1 MAASM
6 TQSAVPDSADSTAS
20 VARLSQVSFS
30 YDGGRTWALDHLS
43 MEVHAGEHLCI
54 LGANGSGKSTL
65 GSILSGAM
73 APDHGKVE
81 LMGRSVCSDT
91 PDQGRQID
99 TEAYRQAR
107 RSIGMVFQN
116 PEDQIV
122 TTVVQDDVAFGPE
135 NLSLPRQKMLSCVP
149 AALKQVDLQTRMN
162 DDPTRMSGG
171 QQQRLALAGSLAMN
185 PGMMVLDEPGAMLD
199 AAGRQEIQSIL
210 RRLTTQGT
218 AVVHITHLLEQARQ
232 ADRVLV
238 LGHGR
243 IVASGSP
250 DQILTRR
257 DLPALID
264 EAAMA
269 GHGEPDR
276 SPLAQNRASGADTKT
291 FLDNHTIP
299 MVKLSDVSYRFPDAD
314 SEALSQVNMELAAG
328 QTLAII
334 GRNGSGKSTLARLIC
349 ALATPDSGSIQV
361 AGLPLAGPDRPKA
374 KHQRRRNLRLL
385 RQKVGYVMQY
395 PEHQLFADTVAQDI
409 AYGPRNLGYEAE
421 QVQRRVDDAMKLLG
435 IADLADR
442 SPFDLSGGQRRLV
455 AIAGVVACSPQLLV
469 LDEATASL
477 DPQACAR
484 IMTLLRVLHQR
495 GVTIVMSTHA
505 DREALDQADQTLLL
519 EQGKT
524 LAYGPT
530 AEVLQ
535 RYHQLLATDASE
547 KEAAGKESSRK
558 EPGSTQSDR
567 KPPSL
572 LARLDPRAK
581 LVTFLLAMFTAF
593 AISTPTQLVLALV
606 VTVGLFAAARAPLR
620 SIMNSVKGFL
630 VLMLLLALFNLLV
643 TQTGRRLAA
652 WGPFVLTTGGIWV
665 AVLYASR
672 FMLII
677 FLGALLVETT
687 TPTQMTDAC
696 EALLHP
702 LSKLGIHT
710 NEIALV
716 LSLALR
722 FIPTLGREV
731 HAIVEAQAARG
742 GSIESGSLSQRLH
755 AAIAIAVPVFAGALR
770 HADNLS
776 KALDARCYEGSR
788 QQRTHYRLMRLE
800 KIDIL
805 FIALMAIYL
814 LALLLHPLL

>member
-1 MAASM
+1 M
-6 TQSAVPDSADSTAS
+6 TQSAVSDSADSKAT
-20 VARLSQVSFS
+20 VARLAQVSFS
-30 YDGGRTWALDHLS
+30 YDGGQTWALDHLS

-65 GSILSGAM
+65 GSILSGAT
-73 APDHGKVE
+73 APDHGQVE
-81 LMGRSVCSDT
+81 LMGRAVCCDT
-91 PDQGRQID
+91 PDQGRRID
-99 TEAYRQAR
+99 AEAYREAR

-135 NLSLPRQKMLSCVP
+135 NLGLDRQKMLSCVP
-149 AALKQVDLQTRMN
+149 AALKQVDLQARMN

-210 RRLTTQGT
+210 CRLTAQGT

-238 LGHGR
+238 LDHGR
-243 IVASGSP
+243 IVASGRP
-250 DQILTRR
+250 DQILTRQ
-257 DLPALID
+257 DLPALV
-264 EAAMA
+264 
-269 GHGEPDR
+269 GEPD
-276 SPLAQNRASGADTKT
+276 QNPPTQNGASDTDAKT
-291 FLDNHTIP
+291 AVDDHAVP
-299 MVKLSDVSYRFPDAD
+299 MIKLSDVSYSFPDAD
-314 SEALSQVNMELAAG
+314 SKALSQVNLELTAG

-349 ALATPDSGSIQV
+349 ALANPDSGSIQV
-361 AGLPLAGPDRPKA
+361 ADLPLAGPDRPKA
-374 KHQRRRNLRLL
+374 KHLRRQNLKLL
-385 RQKVGYVMQY
+385 RQRVGYVMQY

-409 AYGPRNLGYEAE
+409 AYGPHNLGYGPE
-421 QVQRRVDDAMKLLG
+421 QVQQRVDDAMKLLG
-435 IADLADR
+435 ISDLADR
-442 SPFDLSGGQRRLV
+442 SPFELSGGQRRLV

-477 DPQACAR
+477 DPQACAG
-484 IMTLLRVLHQR
+484 IMRLLRVLHQR

-505 DREALDQADQTLLL
+505 DREALDLSDQALLL
-519 EQGKT
+519 EHGKT

-530 AEVLQ
+530 AQVVE
-535 RYHQLLATDASE
+535 RYHQLLATDATE
-547 KEAAGKESSRK
+547 QVADH
-558 EPGSTQSDR
+558 TQTDQ
-567 KPPSL
+567 KPVSL

-581 LVTFLLAMFTAF
+581 MVTFLLAMFTSF
-593 AISTPTQLVLALV
+593 AISTPAQLILALV

-620 SIMNSVKGFL
+620 SILNSVKGFL
-630 VLMLLLALFNLLV
+630 ALMLLLALFNLLV

-665 AVLYASR
+665 AVLYACR

-696 EALLHP
+696 ESLLSP

-731 HAIVEAQAARG
+731 QAIVEAQAARG

-755 AAIAIAVPVFAGALR
+755 AAIAITVPVFAGALR

-776 KALDARCYEGSR
+776 RALDARCYEGSR
-788 QQRTHYRLMRLE
+788 QERTHYRLLRLGRM
-800 KIDIL
+800 DIL
-805 FIALMAIYL
+805 FIALMALYL
-814 LALLLHPLL
+814 LALLLHPLF

>member
-6 TQSAVPDSADSTAS
+6 TQSAGSNSAVSKTT
-20 VARLSQVSFS
+20 VARLNQVSFS
-30 YDGGRTWALDHLS
+30 YDGGQTWALDNLT

-65 GSILSGAM
+65 GSILSGAT
-73 APDHGKVE
+73 APDRGQVE
-81 LMGRSVCSDT
+81 LMGRVVCSDT
-91 PDQGRQID
+91 SDQGRRID

-135 NLSLPRQKMLSCVP
+135 NLGLPRQRMLSCVP
-149 AALKQVDLQTRMN
+149 AALRQVDLQTRMN

-210 RRLTTQGT
+210 CRLTAQGT

-238 LGHGR
+238 LDHGR
-243 IVASGSP
+243 IVASGRP
-250 DQILTRR
+250 DQILTRQ
-257 DLPALID
+257 DLPALVG
-264 EAAMA
+264 EA
-269 GHGEPDR
+269 D
-276 SPLAQNRASGADTKT
+276 QNSLTQSRASDTGAKT
-291 FLDNHTIP
+291 AVDDHAIP
-299 MVKLSDVSYRFPDAD
+299 MVKFSDVSYSFPDAG
-314 SEALSQVNMELAAG
+314 SKALSQVNLELAGG

-349 ALATPDSGSIQV
+349 ALADPDSGSIQV

-374 KHQRRRNLRLL
+374 KHLRRQNLKLL
-385 RQKVGYVMQY
+385 RQRVGYVMQY
-395 PEHQLFADTVAQDI
+395 PEHQLFADTVSQDI
-409 AYGPRNLGYEAE
+409 AYGPHNLGYGPE
-421 QVQRRVDDAMKLLG
+421 QVQQRVDDAMKLLG
-435 IADLADR
+435 IGDLADR

-469 LDEATASL
+469 LDEVTASL

-484 IMTLLRVLHQR
+484 IMALLRVLHQR

-505 DREALDQADQTLLL
+505 DREALDLADQTLLL
-519 EQGKT
+519 EHGET

-530 AEVLQ
+530 AEVVE
-535 RYHQLLATDASE
+535 RYHQLLATDAAE
-547 KEAAGKESSRK
+547 KEAAGKETSGRK
-558 EPGSTQSDR
+558 ADRTQADQ
-567 KPPSL
+567 KPLSL

-593 AISTPTQLVLALV
+593 AISTPAQLVLALV
-606 VTVGLFAAARAPLR
+606 VTVGLFAAARAPLH
-620 SIMNSVKGFL
+620 SIMKSVKGFL
-630 VLMLLLALFNLLV
+630 ALMLLLALFNLLV

-665 AVLYASR
+665 AVLYACR

-696 EALLHP
+696 ESLLSP
-702 LSKLGIHT
+702 LSRLGIHT

-731 HAIVEAQAARG
+731 QAIVEAQAARG

-755 AAIAIAVPVFAGALR
+755 AAMAITVPVFAGALR

-776 KALDARCYEGSR
+776 RALDARCYEGSR
-788 QQRTHYRLMRLE
+788 QERTHYRLLRLGRM
-800 KIDIL
+800 DIL
-805 FIALMAIYL
+805 FIALMALYL
-814 LALLLHPLL
+814 LALLLHPLF

>member
-1 MAASM
+1 M
-6 TQSAVPDSADSTAS
+6 
-20 VARLSQVSFS
+20 VARLDQVSFS

-65 GSILSGAM
+65 GNILSGAT
-73 APDHGKVE
+73 APDHGQVE
-81 LMGRSVCSDT
+81 LMGRTVCFDN

-99 TEAYRQAR
+99 AEAYRQAR

-135 NLSLPRQKMLSCVP
+135 NLGLPRQKMLSCVP

-210 RRLTTQGT
+210 CRLTAQGT

-238 LGHGR
+238 LDHGC
-243 IVASGSP
+243 IVACGSP
-250 DQILTRR
+250 NQILNRQ
-257 DLPALID
+257 DLPALV
-264 EAAMA
+264 
-269 GHGEPDR
+269 GEPGPI
-276 SPLAQNRASGADTKT
+276 PLTQSGASNTGPKT
-291 FLDNHTIP
+291 TVGNHAIP
-299 MVKLSDVSYRFPDAD
+299 MVKLSDVSYSFPDAD
-314 SEALSQVNMELAAG
+314 SKALSHVNLELAAG

-349 ALATPDSGSIQV
+349 ALAAPDSGSIRV

-374 KHQRRRNLRLL
+374 KHLRRQNLKLL
-385 RQKVGYVMQY
+385 RQRVGYVMQY
-395 PEHQLFADTVAQDI
+395 PEHQLFADTVSQDI
-409 AYGPRNLGYEAE
+409 AYGPHNLGYGPE
-421 QVQRRVDDAMKLLG
+421 QVQHRVDDAMKLLG
-435 IADLADR
+435 ISDLADR

-505 DREALDQADQTLLL
+505 DREALDLADQTLLL
-519 EQGKT
+519 EHGET
-524 LAYGPT
+524 LAYGTT
-530 AEVLQ
+530 AEVVE
-535 RYHQLLATDASE
+535 RYHQLLAIDAAE
-547 KEAAGKESSRK
+547 KTTEKKADR
-558 EPGSTQSDR
+558 TQDDQ
-567 KPPSL
+567 KPLSL

-593 AISTPTQLVLALV
+593 AISTPAQLVLALV
-606 VTVGLFAAARAPLR
+606 VTVALFAAARAPLR
-620 SIMNSVKGFL
+620 SIIKSVKGFL
-630 VLMLLLALFNLLV
+630 LLMLLLALFNLLV

-665 AVLYASR
+665 AVLYACR

-696 EALLHP
+696 ESLLSP
-702 LSKLGIHT
+702 LSRLGIHT

-731 HAIVEAQAARG
+731 QAIVEAQAARG

-755 AAIAIAVPVFAGALR
+755 AAIAITVPVFAGALR

-776 KALDARCYEGSR
+776 RALDARCYEGSR
-788 QQRTHYRLMRLE
+788 QKRTHYRLLRL
-800 KIDIL
+800 DRMDFL
-805 FIALMAIYL
+805 FITLMTLYL
-814 LALLLHPLL
+814 LALLLHPLF

>member
-1 MAASM
+1 M
-6 TQSAVPDSADSTAS
+6 TQSTVSVSADSKAT
-20 VARLSQVSFS
+20 VARLDQVSFS
-30 YDGGRTWALDHLS
+30 YDGGQTWALDHLS

-65 GSILSGAM
+65 GSILSGAT
-73 APDHGKVE
+73 APDHGQVE
-81 LMGRSVCSDT
+81 LMGRTVCSDT

-99 TEAYRQAR
+99 AEAYRQAR

-135 NLSLPRQKMLSCVP
+135 NLGLPRQKMLSCVP
-149 AALKQVDLQTRMN
+149 AALKQVDLQARMN

-210 RRLTTQGT
+210 CRLTAQGT
-218 AVVHITHLLEQARQ
+218 AVVHITHLLEQARR

-238 LGHGR
+238 LDHGR
-243 IVASGSP
+243 IVASGRP
-250 DQILTRR
+250 DQILNRQ
-257 DLPALID
+257 DLPALVD
-264 EAAMA
+264 
-269 GHGEPDR
+269 EPD
-276 SPLAQNRASGADTKT
+276 QNPPTQSGASDTDAKT
-291 FLDNHTIP
+291 AVDDHAVP
-299 MVKLSDVSYRFPDAD
+299 MVKLSNVSYSFPDAD
-314 SEALSQVNMELAAG
+314 SKALSQVNLELAAG

-374 KHQRRRNLRLL
+374 KHLRRQNLKLL
-385 RQKVGYVMQY
+385 RQRVGYVMQY

-409 AYGPRNLGYEAE
+409 AYGPHNLGYEPE
-421 QVQRRVDDAMKLLG
+421 QVQQRVDDAMKLLG
-435 IADLADR
+435 IDDLADR
-442 SPFDLSGGQRRLV
+442 SPFDLSGGQQRLA

-469 LDEATASL
+469 LDEVTASL
-477 DPQACAR
+477 DPQACAG
-484 IMTLLRVLHQR
+484 IMRLLRVLHQR

-505 DREALDQADQTLLL
+505 DREALDLADQTLLL
-519 EQGKT
+519 EHGKT

-530 AEVLQ
+530 AQVVE
-535 RYHQLLATDASE
+535 RYHQLLATDAAE
-547 KEAAGKESSRK
+547 QVADH
-558 EPGSTQSDR
+558 TQTDQ
-567 KPPSL
+567 KPVSL

-581 LVTFLLAMFTAF
+581 MVTFLLAMFTAF
-593 AISTPTQLVLALV
+593 AISTPAQLVLALV

-620 SIMNSVKGFL
+620 SILNSVKGFL
-630 VLMLLLALFNLLV
+630 ALMLLLALFNLLV

-665 AVLYASR
+665 AVLYACR

-696 EALLHP
+696 ESLLSP

-731 HAIVEAQAARG
+731 QAIVEAQAARG

-755 AAIAIAVPVFAGALR
+755 AAIAITVPVFAGALR

-776 KALDARCYEGSR
+776 RALDARCYEGSR
-788 QQRTHYRLMRLE
+788 QERTHYRLLRLGRM
-800 KIDIL
+800 DIL
-805 FIALMAIYL
+805 FIALMALYL
-814 LALLLHPLL
+814 LALLLHPLF

>member
-1 MAASM
+1 M
-6 TQSAVPDSADSTAS
+6 TQSAIPDSADSKAI

-30 YDGGRTWALDHLS
+30 YDGGQNWALDHLS

-65 GSILSGAM
+65 GSILSGAT
-73 APDHGKVE
+73 APDHGQVE
-81 LMGRSVCSDT
+81 LMGRAVCSDT
-91 PDQGRQID
+91 QDQGRQID
-99 TEAYRQAR
+99 AEAYRQAR

-122 TTVVQDDVAFGPE
+122 TTVVQDDAAFGPE
-135 NLSLPRQKMLSCVP
+135 NLGLPRQKMLSCVP
-149 AALKQVDLQTRMN
+149 AALEQVDLQTRMN

-210 RRLTTQGT
+210 CRLTAQGT

-238 LGHGR
+238 LDHGR
-243 IVASGSP
+243 IVASGRP
-250 DQILTRR
+250 DQILTRK
-257 DLPALID
+257 DVPALI
-264 EAAMA
+264 
-269 GHGEPDR
+269 GKPDR
-276 SPLAQNRASGADTKT
+276 NPLTQSRAPGADTKT
-291 FLDNHTIP
+291 TANNHAIA
-299 MVKLSDVSYRFPDAD
+299 MVKLSNVSYSFPNAG
-314 SEALSQVNMELAAG
+314 SKALNEVNLELAAG

-349 ALATPDSGSIQV
+349 ALAAPDSGSIQV
-361 AGLPLAGPDRPKA
+361 AGLPLAGPNRPKA
-374 KHQRRRNLRLL
+374 KHLRRHNLKLL
-385 RQKVGYVMQY
+385 RQRVGYVMQY

-409 AYGPRNLGYEAE
+409 AYGPHNLGYGPE
-421 QVQRRVDDAMKLLG
+421 QVQHRVDDAMKLLG
-435 IADLADR
+435 IGDLADR

-469 LDEATASL
+469 LDEVTASL

-484 IMTLLRVLHQR
+484 IMALLRVLHQR

-505 DREALDQADQTLLL
+505 DREALDLADQTLLL
-519 EQGKT
+519 EHGET
-524 LAYGPT
+524 LAYGTT
-530 AEVLQ
+530 AEVVE
-535 RYHQLLATDASE
+535 RYHQLLATDAAE
-547 KEAAGKESSRK
+547 KETTEKKADR
-558 EPGSTQSDR
+558 TQDDQ
-567 KPPSL
+567 KPLSL

-593 AISTPTQLVLALV
+593 AISTPTQLVLALM

-620 SIMNSVKGFL
+620 SILNSVKGFL
-630 VLMLLLALFNLLV
+630 ALMLLLALFNLLV

-665 AVLYASR
+665 AVLYACR

-696 EALLHP
+696 ESLLSP
-702 LSKLGIHT
+702 LSRLGIHT

-731 HAIVEAQAARG
+731 QAIVEAQAARG

-755 AAIAIAVPVFAGALR
+755 AAIAITVPVFAGALR

-776 KALDARCYEGSR
+776 RALDARCYEGSR
-788 QQRTHYRLMRLE
+788 QQRTHYRLLRLGRM
-800 KIDIL
+800 DIL
-805 FIALMAIYL
+805 FIALMAVYL
-814 LALLLHPLL
+814 LALLLHPLF

>member
-6 TQSAVPDSADSTAS
+6 TQSAVSASAVSKAT
-20 VARLSQVSFS
+20 VARLNQVSFS
-30 YDGGRTWALDHLS
+30 YDGGQTWALDNLT

-65 GSILSGAM
+65 GSILSGAT
-73 APDHGKVE
+73 APDRGQVE
-81 LMGRSVCSDT
+81 LMGRVVCSDT
-91 PDQGRQID
+91 SDQGRRID

-135 NLSLPRQKMLSCVP
+135 NLGLPRQRMLSCVP

-210 RRLTTQGT
+210 CRLTAQGT

-238 LGHGR
+238 LDHGR
-243 IVASGSP
+243 IVASGRP
-250 DQILTRR
+250 DQILNSQ
-257 DLPALID
+257 DLPALI
-264 EAAMA
+264 
-269 GHGEPDR
+269 GEPDHN
-276 SPLAQNRASGADTKT
+276 PLTQSRTSDTDAKTAVGNHAS
-291 FLDNHTIP
+291 P
-299 MVKLSDVSYRFPDAD
+299 MVKLSDVSYSFPDAG
-314 SEALSQVNMELAAG
+314 SKALSQVNLELAAG

-349 ALATPDSGSIQV
+349 ALAAPDSGSIQV
-361 AGLPLAGPDRPKA
+361 AGLPLAGPDRSKA
-374 KHQRRRNLRLL
+374 KHLRRQNLRLL
-385 RQKVGYVMQY
+385 RQRVGYVMQY

-409 AYGPRNLGYEAE
+409 AYGPHNLGYGPE
-421 QVQRRVDDAMKLLG
+421 QVQQRVDEAMKLLD
-435 IADLADR
+435 ISDLADR

-484 IMTLLRVLHQR
+484 IMRLLRVLHQR

-505 DREALDQADQTLLL
+505 DREALDLADQTLLL
-519 EQGKT
+519 EHGET
-524 LAYGPT
+524 LDYGPT
-530 AEVLQ
+530 AEVVE
-535 RYHQLLATDASE
+535 RYHQLLATDTAKQE
-547 KEAAGKESSRK
+547 VNHAQ
-558 EPGSTQSDR
+558 TDQ

-593 AISTPTQLVLALV
+593 AISTPAQLVLALV
-606 VTVGLFAAARAPLR
+606 VTVGLFSAARAPLR

-630 VLMLLLALFNLLV
+630 ILMLLLALFNLLV

-665 AVLYASR
+665 AVLYACR

-696 EALLHP
+696 ESLLSP
-702 LSKLGIHT
+702 LSRLGIHT

-731 HAIVEAQAARG
+731 QAIVEAQAARG

-755 AAIAIAVPVFAGALR
+755 AAIAITVPVFAGALR

-776 KALDARCYEGSR
+776 RALNARCYEGSR
-788 QQRTHYRLMRLE
+788 QERTHYRLLRLGRM
-800 KIDIL
+800 DIL
-805 FIALMAIYL
+805 FIALMAFYL
-814 LALLLHPLL
+814 LALLLHPLF

>member
-6 TQSAVPDSADSTAS
+6 TQSAVSDSADSKAT
-20 VARLSQVSFS
+20 VARLDQVSFS
-30 YDGGRTWALDHLS
+30 YDGGQTWALDHLS

-65 GSILSGAM
+65 GSILSGAT
-73 APDHGKVE
+73 APDRGRVE
-81 LMGRSVCSDT
+81 LMGRTVCSDT

-99 TEAYRQAR
+99 AEAYRQAR

-135 NLSLPRQKMLSCVP
+135 NLGLPRQKMLSCVP
-149 AALKQVDLQTRMN
+149 AALKQVDLQARMN

-210 RRLTTQGT
+210 CRLTAQGT

-238 LGHGR
+238 LDHGR
-243 IVASGSP
+243 IVASGRP
-250 DQILTRR
+250 DQILTRQ
-257 DLPALID
+257 DLPALV
-264 EAAMA
+264 
-269 GHGEPDR
+269 GEPD
-276 SPLAQNRASGADTKT
+276 QNRPTQNGASDTDAKT
-291 FLDNHTIP
+291 AVDDHAVP
-299 MVKLSDVSYRFPDAD
+299 MVKLSDVSYSFPDAD
-314 SEALSQVNMELAAG
+314 SKALRQVNLELAAG

-349 ALATPDSGSIQV
+349 ALADPDSGSIQV
-361 AGLPLAGPDRPKA
+361 AGLPLAGPDRPRA
-374 KHQRRRNLRLL
+374 KHLRRQNLKLL
-385 RQKVGYVMQY
+385 RQRVGYVMQY

-409 AYGPRNLGYEAE
+409 AYGPHNLGYGPE
-421 QVQRRVDDAMKLLG
+421 QVQQRVDEAMKLLD
-435 IADLADR
+435 ISDLADR

-484 IMTLLRVLHQR
+484 IMRLLRVLHQR

-505 DREALDQADQTLLL
+505 DREALDLADQTLLL
-519 EQGKT
+519 EHGET

-530 AEVLQ
+530 AKVVE
-535 RYHQLLATDASE
+535 RYHQLLATDAAE
-547 KEAAGKESSRK
+547 KEAAGKETSGRK
-558 EPGSTQSDR
+558 ADRTQANQ
-567 KPPSL
+567 KPLSL

-593 AISTPTQLVLALV
+593 AISTPAQLVLALV
-606 VTVGLFAAARAPLR
+606 VTVGLFAAARAPLH
-620 SIMNSVKGFL
+620 SIMKSVKGFL
-630 VLMLLLALFNLLV
+630 ALMLLLALFNLLV

-665 AVLYASR
+665 AVLYACR

-696 EALLHP
+696 ESLLSP
-702 LSKLGIHT
+702 LSRLGIHT

-731 HAIVEAQAARG
+731 QAIVEAQAARG

-755 AAIAIAVPVFAGALR
+755 AAMAITVPVFAGALR

-776 KALDARCYEGSR
+776 RALDARCYEGSR
-788 QQRTHYRLMRLE
+788 QERTHYRLLRLGRM
-800 KIDIL
+800 DIL
-805 FIALMAIYL
+805 FIALMALYL
-814 LALLLHPLL
+814 LALLLHPLF

>member
-1 MAASM
+1 MTQTTVSDSAASKA
-6 TQSAVPDSADSTAS
+6 T
-20 VARLSQVSFS
+20 VARLSRVSFS

-65 GSILSGAM
+65 GSILSGAT
-73 APDHGKVE
+73 APDHGQVE
-81 LMGRSVCSDT
+81 LMGRAVCSDT
-91 PDQGRQID
+91 PDQGRRID
-99 TEAYRQAR
+99 AGAYRQAR
-107 RSIGMVFQN
+107 RRIGMVFQN

-135 NLSLPRQKMLSCVP
+135 NLGMPRQKMLSCVP

-210 RRLTTQGT
+210 CRLTAQGT

-238 LGHGR
+238 LDHGR

-250 DQILTRR
+250 DEILTRQ
-257 DLPALID
+257 DLPVLFD
-264 EAAMA
+264 E
-269 GHGEPDR
+269 PNQN
-276 SPLAQNRASGADTKT
+276 PLTRSGASDRNAEIAV
-291 FLDNHTIP
+291 DDHAIS
-299 MVKLSDVSYRFPDAD
+299 MVKLSDVSYSFPDAGNK
-314 SEALSQVNMELAAG
+314 ALSQVNLELAAG

-349 ALATPDSGSIQV
+349 ALAGPDSGSIQV

-374 KHQRRRNLRLL
+374 KHLRRQNLKLL
-385 RQKVGYVMQY
+385 RKRVGYVMQY

-409 AYGPRNLGYEAE
+409 AYGPRNLGYGPD
-421 QVQRRVDDAMKLLG
+421 QVQHRVDEAMQLLG
-435 IADLADR
+435 IKDLADR

-455 AIAGVVACSPQLLV
+455 AIAGVVACSPRLLV
-469 LDEATASL
+469 LDEVTASL

-484 IMTLLRVLHQR
+484 IMTLLRVLHKR

-505 DREALDQADQTLLL
+505 DREALDLADQTLLL
-519 EQGKT
+519 EHGET

-530 AEVLQ
+530 AEVVE
-535 RYHQLLATDASE
+535 RYHQLLAADAAE
-547 KEAAGKESSRK
+547 KRAAGKK
-558 EPGSTQSDR
+558 EAGKETNQTQADHKSL
-567 KPPSL
+567 SL

-593 AISTPTQLVLALV
+593 AISTPAQLVLALV

-643 TQTGRRLAA
+643 TQTGHRLAA
-652 WGPFVLTTGGIWV
+652 WGPLVLTTGGIWV
-665 AVLYASR
+665 AVLYACR

-696 EALLHP
+696 ESLLSP
-702 LSKLGIHT
+702 LSRLGIHT

-731 HAIVEAQAARG
+731 QAIVEAQAARG

-755 AAIAIAVPVFAGALR
+755 AAIAITVPVFAGALR

-776 KALDARCYEGSR
+776 RALDARCYEGSR
-788 QQRTHYRLMRLE
+788 QQRTHYRLLRLGRM
-800 KIDIL
+800 DIL
-805 FIALMAIYL
+805 FIALMALYL
-814 LALLLHPLL
+814 LALLLHPLF

>member
-1 MAASM
+1 M
-6 TQSAVPDSADSTAS
+6 TQSAVLDSADSNTT

-30 YDGGRTWALDHLS
+30 YDGGETWALDHMS

-65 GSILSGAM
+65 GSILSGAT
-73 APDHGKVE
+73 APDHGQVE
-81 LMGRSVCSDT
+81 LMGRAVCSDT
-91 PDQGRQID
+91 QDQGRQID
-99 TEAYRQAR
+99 AEAYRQAR

-135 NLSLPRQKMLSCVP
+135 NLGLPRQKMLSCVP
-149 AALKQVDLQTRMN
+149 AALRQVDLQTRMN

-210 RRLTTQGT
+210 CRLTAQGT

-238 LGHGR
+238 LDHGR
-243 IVASGSP
+243 IVASGRP
-250 DQILTRR
+250 DQILNSQ
-257 DLPALID
+257 DLPALV
-264 EAAMA
+264 
-269 GHGEPDR
+269 GEPDQN
-276 SPLAQNRASGADTKT
+276 PLTQSRTSDTDAKTAVGNHAS
-291 FLDNHTIP
+291 P
-299 MVKLSDVSYRFPDAD
+299 MVKLSDVSYSFPDAG
-314 SEALSQVNMELAAG
+314 SKALSQVNLELAAG
-328 QTLAII
+328 RTLAII

-349 ALATPDSGSIQV
+349 ALAAPDSGSIQV

-374 KHQRRRNLRLL
+374 KHLRRQNLKLL
-385 RQKVGYVMQY
+385 RQRVGYVMQY

-409 AYGPRNLGYEAE
+409 AYGPHNLGYGPE
-421 QVQRRVDDAMKLLG
+421 QVQQRVDEAMKLLD
-435 IADLADR
+435 ISDLADR

-477 DPQACAR
+477 DPQACVR
-484 IMTLLRVLHQR
+484 IMALLRVLHQR

-505 DREALDQADQTLLL
+505 DREALDLADQTLLL
-519 EQGKT
+519 EHGET
-524 LAYGPT
+524 LDYGPT
-530 AEVLQ
+530 AEVVE
-535 RYHQLLATDASE
+535 RYHQLLATDTA
-547 KEAAGKESSRK
+547 KKDAAGKETA
-558 EPGSTQSDR
+558 EQETNQAQTDQ

-593 AISTPTQLVLALV
+593 AISTPAQLVLALV

-630 VLMLLLALFNLLV
+630 ILMLLLALFNLLV

-665 AVLYASR
+665 AVLYACR

-696 EALLHP
+696 ESLLSP
-702 LSKLGIHT
+702 LSRLGIHT

-731 HAIVEAQAARG
+731 QAIVEAQAARG

-755 AAIAIAVPVFAGALR
+755 AAIAITVPVFAGALR

-776 KALDARCYEGSR
+776 RALDARCYEGSR
-788 QQRTHYRLMRLE
+788 QERTHYRLLRLGRM
-800 KIDIL
+800 DIL
-805 FIALMAIYL
+805 FIALMAFYL
-814 LALLLHPLL
+814 LALLLHPLF

>member
-6 TQSAVPDSADSTAS
+6 TQSAGSDSAVSKTT
-20 VARLSQVSFS
+20 VARLNQVSFS
-30 YDGGRTWALDHLS
+30 YDGGQTWALDNLT

-65 GSILSGAM
+65 GSILSGAT
-73 APDHGKVE
+73 APDRGQVE
-81 LMGRSVCSDT
+81 LMGRVVCSDT

-135 NLSLPRQKMLSCVP
+135 NLGLPRQRMLSCVP

-210 RRLTTQGT
+210 CRLTAQGT

-238 LGHGR
+238 LDHGR
-243 IVASGSP
+243 IVASGRP
-250 DQILTRR
+250 DQILNSQ
-257 DLPALID
+257 DLPALI
-264 EAAMA
+264 
-269 GHGEPDR
+269 GEPDHN
-276 SPLAQNRASGADTKT
+276 PLTQSRTSDTDAKT
-291 FLDNHTIP
+291 AVGNHTSP
-299 MVKLSDVSYRFPDAD
+299 MVKLSDVSYSFPDAG
-314 SEALSQVNMELAAG
+314 SKALSQVNLKLAAG
-328 QTLAII
+328 RTLAII

-349 ALATPDSGSIQV
+349 ALAAPDSGSIQV

-374 KHQRRRNLRLL
+374 KHLRRQNLRLL
-385 RQKVGYVMQY
+385 RQRVGYVMQY

-409 AYGPRNLGYEAE
+409 AYGPHNLGYGPE
-421 QVQRRVDDAMKLLG
+421 QVQQRVDEAMKLLD
-435 IADLADR
+435 ISDLADR

-484 IMTLLRVLHQR
+484 IMRLLRVLHQR

-505 DREALDQADQTLLL
+505 DREALDLADQTLLL
-519 EQGKT
+519 EHGET

-530 AEVLQ
+530 AEVVE
-535 RYHQLLATDASE
+535 RYHQLLATDAAE
-547 KEAAGKESSRK
+547 KEAAGKETSGRK
-558 EPGSTQSDR
+558 ADRTQADQ
-567 KPPSL
+567 KPLSL

-593 AISTPTQLVLALV
+593 AISTPAQLVLALV
-606 VTVGLFAAARAPLR
+606 VTVGLFAAARAPLH
-620 SIMNSVKGFL
+620 SIMKSVKGFL
-630 VLMLLLALFNLLV
+630 ALMLLLALFNLLV

-665 AVLYASR
+665 AVLYACR

-687 TPTQMTDAC
+687 TPTQMADAC
-696 EALLHP
+696 ESLLSP
-702 LSKLGIHT
+702 LSRLGIHT

-722 FIPTLGREV
+722 FIPTLRREIQ
-731 HAIVEAQAARG
+731 AIAEAQAARG

-755 AAIAIAVPVFAGALR
+755 AATAITVPVFAGALR

-776 KALDARCYEGSR
+776 RALDARCYEGSR
-788 QQRTHYRLMRLE
+788 QQRTHYRLLQLGRM
-800 KIDIL
+800 DIL
-805 FIALMAIYL
+805 FIALMSLYL
-814 LALLLHPLL
+814 LALLLHPLF

>member
-1 MAASM
+1 M
-6 TQSAVPDSADSTAS
+6 
-20 VARLSQVSFS
+20 VARLDQVSFS

-65 GSILSGAM
+65 GNILSGAT
-73 APDHGKVE
+73 APDHGQVE
-81 LMGRSVCSDT
+81 LMGRTVCFDN

-99 TEAYRQAR
+99 AEAYRQAR

-135 NLSLPRQKMLSCVP
+135 NLGLPRQKMLSCVP
-149 AALKQVDLQTRMN
+149 AALKQVDLQARMN
-162 DDPTRMSGG
+162 DNPTRMSGG

-210 RRLTTQGT
+210 CQLTAQGT

-238 LGHGR
+238 LDHGC
-243 IVASGSP
+243 IVACGSP
-250 DQILTRR
+250 SQILNRQ
-257 DLPALID
+257 DLPALV
-264 EAAMA
+264 
-269 GHGEPDR
+269 GEPDPI
-276 SPLAQNRASGADTKT
+276 PLTQSGASNTGPKT
-291 FLDNHTIP
+291 TVGNHAIP
-299 MVKLSDVSYRFPDAD
+299 MVKLSDVSYSFPDAD
-314 SEALSQVNMELAAG
+314 SKALSNVNLELAAG

-349 ALATPDSGSIQV
+349 ALAAPDSGSIQV

-374 KHQRRRNLRLL
+374 KHLRRQNLKLL
-385 RQKVGYVMQY
+385 RQRVGYVMQY
-395 PEHQLFADTVAQDI
+395 PEHQLFADTVSQDI
-409 AYGPRNLGYEAE
+409 AYGPHNLGYGPE
-421 QVQRRVDDAMKLLG
+421 QVQHRVDDAMKLLG
-435 IADLADR
+435 IGDLADR

-477 DPQACAR
+477 DPQACAC

-505 DREALDQADQTLLL
+505 DREALDLADQTLLL
-519 EQGKT
+519 EHGET
-524 LAYGPT
+524 LAYGTT
-530 AEVLQ
+530 AEVVE
-535 RYHQLLATDASE
+535 RYHQLLAIDAAE
-547 KEAAGKESSRK
+547 KETTEKKADR
-558 EPGSTQSDR
+558 TQDDQ
-567 KPPSL
+567 KPLSL

-593 AISTPTQLVLALV
+593 AISTPAQLVLALV

-620 SIMNSVKGFL
+620 SIIKSVKGFL
-630 VLMLLLALFNLLV
+630 LLMLLLALFNLLV

-665 AVLYASR
+665 AVLYACR

-696 EALLHP
+696 ESLLSP
-702 LSKLGIHT
+702 LSRLGIHT

-731 HAIVEAQAARG
+731 QAIVEAQAARG

-755 AAIAIAVPVFAGALR
+755 AAIAITVPVFAGALR

-776 KALDARCYEGSR
+776 RALDARCYEGSR
-788 QQRTHYRLMRLE
+788 QERTHYRLLRLGRM
-800 KIDIL
+800 DFL
-805 FIALMAIYL
+805 FIALMALYL
-814 LALLLHPLL
+814 LALLLHPLF

>member
-1 MAASM
+1 M
-6 TQSAVPDSADSTAS
+6 TQSAVSNSADSKAT
-20 VARLSQVSFS
+20 VARLDQVSFS
-30 YDGGRTWALDHLS
+30 YDGGQTWALDHLS
-43 MEVHAGEHLCI
+43 MEVRAGEHLCI

-65 GSILSGAM
+65 GSILSGAT
-73 APDHGKVE
+73 APDRGQVE
-81 LMGRSVCSDT
+81 LMCRAVCCDT
-91 PDQGRQID
+91 PDQGRRID
-99 TEAYRQAR
+99 AEAYREAR

-135 NLSLPRQKMLSCVP
+135 NLGLPRHKMLSCVP
-149 AALKQVDLQTRMN
+149 AALKQVDMQTRMN

-210 RRLTTQGT
+210 CRLTAQGT
-218 AVVHITHLLEQARQ
+218 TVVHITHLLEQARQ

-238 LGHGR
+238 LDHGR

-250 DQILTRR
+250 DQILTRQ
-257 DLPALID
+257 DLPALV
-264 EAAMA
+264 
-269 GHGEPDR
+269 GEPD
-276 SPLAQNRASGADTKT
+276 QNPPTQNGASDTDAKT
-291 FLDNHTIP
+291 AVDDHAVP
-299 MVKLSDVSYRFPDAD
+299 MVKLSDVSYSFPNAD
-314 SEALSQVNMELAAG
+314 SKALSQVNLELAAG
-328 QTLAII
+328 QTLAVI

-349 ALATPDSGSIQV
+349 ALADPDSGSIQV

-374 KHQRRRNLRLL
+374 KHLRRQNLKLL
-385 RQKVGYVMQY
+385 RQRVGYVMQY

-409 AYGPRNLGYEAE
+409 AYGPHNLGYGPE
-421 QVQRRVDDAMKLLG
+421 QVQQRVDEAMKLLG
-435 IADLADR
+435 ISDLADR
-442 SPFDLSGGQRRLV
+442 SPFELSGGQRRLV

-477 DPQACAR
+477 DPQACAG
-484 IMTLLRVLHQR
+484 IMRLLRVLHQR

-505 DREALDQADQTLLL
+505 DREALDMADQALLL
-519 EQGKT
+519 EHGKT

-530 AEVLQ
+530 AQVVE
-535 RYHQLLATDASE
+535 RYHQLLATDATE
-547 KEAAGKESSRK
+547 QVADH
-558 EPGSTQSDR
+558 TQTDQ
-567 KPPSL
+567 KPVSL

-581 LVTFLLAMFTAF
+581 MVTFLLAMFTAF
-593 AISTPTQLVLALV
+593 AISTPAQLILALV

-620 SIMNSVKGFL
+620 SILNSVKGFL
-630 VLMLLLALFNLLV
+630 ALMLLLALFNLLV

-665 AVLYASR
+665 AVLYACR

-696 EALLHP
+696 ESLLSP

-731 HAIVEAQAARG
+731 QAIVEAQAARG

-755 AAIAIAVPVFAGALR
+755 AAIAITVPVFAGALR

-776 KALDARCYEGSR
+776 RALDARCYEGSR
-788 QQRTHYRLMRLE
+788 QERTHYRLLRLGRM
-800 KIDIL
+800 DIL
-805 FIALMAIYL
+805 FIALMALYL
-814 LALLLHPLL
+814 LALLLHPLF

>member
-6 TQSAVPDSADSTAS
+6 TESTVSDSTTSKAT

-30 YDGGRTWALDHLS
+30 YDEGQTWALDHLS

-65 GSILSGAM
+65 GSILSGAT
-73 APDHGKVE
+73 APDRGQVE
-81 LMGRSVCSDT
+81 LMGRAVCSDT

-107 RSIGMVFQN
+107 RNIGMVFQS

-135 NLSLPRQKMLSCVP
+135 NLGLPRQKMLSCVP
-149 AALKQVDLQTRMN
+149 AALKQVDLQARMN

-210 RRLTTQGT
+210 CRLTAQGT
-218 AVVHITHLLEQARQ
+218 AVVHITHLLEQARR

-238 LGHGR
+238 LDHGR
-243 IVASGSP
+243 IVASGRP
-250 DQILTRR
+250 DQILTRQ
-257 DLPALID
+257 DLPALVD
-264 EAAMA
+264 
-269 GHGEPDR
+269 EPD
-276 SPLAQNRASGADTKT
+276 QNPPTQSGASDTDAKT
-291 FLDNHTIP
+291 AVDDHAVP
-299 MVKLSDVSYRFPDAD
+299 MVKLSDVSYSFPDAD
-314 SEALSQVNMELAAG
+314 SKALSQVNLELAAG

-349 ALATPDSGSIQV
+349 ALAAPDSGSIRV

-374 KHQRRRNLRLL
+374 KHLRRQNLKLL
-385 RQKVGYVMQY
+385 RQRVGYVMQY

-409 AYGPRNLGYEAE
+409 AYGPHNLGYGPE
-421 QVQRRVDDAMKLLG
+421 QVQQRVDDAMKLLG
-435 IADLADR
+435 ISDLADR
-442 SPFDLSGGQRRLV
+442 SPFELSGGQRRLV

-477 DPQACAR
+477 DPQACAG
-484 IMTLLRVLHQR
+484 IMRLLRVLHQR

-505 DREALDQADQTLLL
+505 DREALDLADQTLLL
-519 EQGKT
+519 EHGKT

-530 AEVLQ
+530 AQVVE
-535 RYHQLLATDASE
+535 RYHQLLATDAAE
-547 KEAAGKESSRK
+547 QVADH
-558 EPGSTQSDR
+558 TQTDQ
-567 KPPSL
+567 KPVSL

-581 LVTFLLAMFTAF
+581 MVTFLLAMFTAF
-593 AISTPTQLVLALV
+593 AISTPAQLVLALV

-620 SIMNSVKGFL
+620 SILNSVKGFL
-630 VLMLLLALFNLLV
+630 ALMVLLALFNLLV
-643 TQTGRRLAA
+643 TQTGRRLAS

-665 AVLYASR
+665 AVLYACR

-696 EALLHP
+696 ESLLSP

-731 HAIVEAQAARG
+731 QAIVEAQAARG

-755 AAIAIAVPVFAGALR
+755 AAIAITVPVFAGALR

-776 KALDARCYEGSR
+776 RALDARCYEGSR
-788 QQRTHYRLMRLE
+788 QERTHYRLLQLGRM
-800 KIDIL
+800 DIL
-805 FIALMAIYL
+805 FITLMALYL
-814 LALLLHPLL
+814 LALLLHPLF

>member
-6 TQSAVPDSADSTAS
+6 TQSAIPDSADSKAI

-30 YDGGRTWALDHLS
+30 YDGGQNWALDHLS

-54 LGANGSGKSTL
+54 LGANGCGKSTL
-65 GSILSGAM
+65 GSVLSGAT
-73 APDHGKVE
+73 APDHGQVE
-81 LMGRSVCSDT
+81 LMGQTVCSDT
-91 PDQGRQID
+91 PNQGRRID
-99 TEAYRQAR
+99 AGAYRQAR
-107 RSIGMVFQN
+107 RRIGMVFQN

-135 NLSLPRQKMLSCVP
+135 NLSMPRQKMLSCVP

-210 RRLTTQGT
+210 CQLTAQGT

-238 LGHGR
+238 LDHGC
-243 IVASGSP
+243 IVACGSP
-250 DQILTRR
+250 NQILNRQ
-257 DLPALID
+257 DLPALV
-264 EAAMA
+264 
-269 GHGEPDR
+269 GEPDPI
-276 SPLAQNRASGADTKT
+276 PLTQSGVSNTGPKT
-291 FLDNHTIP
+291 TVGNHAIP
-299 MVKLSDVSYRFPDAD
+299 MVKLSDVSYSFPDAD
-314 SEALSQVNMELAAG
+314 SKALSHVNLELAAG

-349 ALATPDSGSIQV
+349 ALAAPDSGSIRV

-374 KHQRRRNLRLL
+374 KHLRRQNLKLL
-385 RQKVGYVMQY
+385 RQRVGYVMQY

-409 AYGPRNLGYEAE
+409 AYGPHNLGYGPE
-421 QVQRRVDDAMKLLG
+421 QVQHRVDDAMKLLG
-435 IADLADR
+435 ISDLADR

-495 GVTIVMSTHA
+495 GVTIVMNTHT
-505 DREALDQADQTLLL
+505 DQEALDLADQTLLL
-519 EQGKT
+519 EHGKT

-530 AEVLQ
+530 AEVVE
-535 RYHQLLATDASE
+535 RYHQLLATDAAE
-547 KEAAGKESSRK
+547 KEAAGKETSGGKADR
-558 EPGSTQSDR
+558 TQADQ
-567 KPPSL
+567 KPLSL

-593 AISTPTQLVLALV
+593 AISTPAQLVLALV
-606 VTVGLFAAARAPLR
+606 VTVGLFAAARAPLH
-620 SIMNSVKGFL
+620 SIMKSVKGFL

-665 AVLYASR
+665 AVLYACR

-696 EALLHP
+696 ESLLSP
-702 LSKLGIHT
+702 LSRLGIHT

-731 HAIVEAQAARG
+731 QAIVEAQAARG

-755 AAIAIAVPVFAGALR
+755 AAMAITVPVFAGALR

-776 KALDARCYEGSR
+776 RALDARCYEGSR
-788 QQRTHYRLMRLE
+788 QERTHYRLLRLGRM
-800 KIDIL
+800 DFF
-805 FIALMAIYL
+805 FIALMAVYL
-814 LALLLHPLL
+814 LALLLHPLF

>member
-6 TQSAVPDSADSTAS
+6 TQSTGSDSADSKAT
-20 VARLSQVSFS
+20 VARLNQVSFS
-30 YDGGRTWALDHLS
+30 YDEGQTWALDHLS

-65 GSILSGAM
+65 GSVLSGAT
-73 APDHGKVE
+73 APDHGQVE
-81 LMGRSVCSDT
+81 LMGQTVCSDT
-91 PDQGRQID
+91 PNQGRRID
-99 TEAYRQAR
+99 AGAYRQAR
-107 RSIGMVFQN
+107 RRIGMVFQN

-135 NLSLPRQKMLSCVP
+135 NLGMPRQKMLSCVP
-149 AALKQVDLQTRMN
+149 AALKQVDMQTRMN

-210 RRLTTQGT
+210 CQLTAQGT

-238 LGHGR
+238 LDHGC
-243 IVASGSP
+243 IVACGSP
-250 DQILTRR
+250 SQILNRQ
-257 DLPALID
+257 DLPALV
-264 EAAMA
+264 
-269 GHGEPDR
+269 GEPDPI
-276 SPLAQNRASGADTKT
+276 PLTQSGASNTGPKT
-291 FLDNHTIP
+291 TVGNHAIP
-299 MVKLSDVSYRFPDAD
+299 MVKLSDVSYSFPDAD
-314 SEALSQVNMELAAG
+314 SKALSNVNLELAAG

-349 ALATPDSGSIQV
+349 ALAAPDSGSIRV

-374 KHQRRRNLRLL
+374 KHLRRQNLKLL
-385 RQKVGYVMQY
+385 RQRVGYVMQY
-395 PEHQLFADTVAQDI
+395 PEHQLFADTVSQDI
-409 AYGPRNLGYEAE
+409 AYGPHNLGYGPE
-421 QVQRRVDDAMKLLG
+421 QVQHRVDDAMKLLG
-435 IADLADR
+435 IGDLADR

-495 GVTIVMSTHA
+495 GVTIIMSTHA
-505 DREALDQADQTLLL
+505 DREALDLADQTLLL
-519 EQGKT
+519 EHGET
-524 LAYGPT
+524 LAYGTT
-530 AEVLQ
+530 AEVVE
-535 RYHQLLATDASE
+535 RYHQLLATDAAE
-547 KEAAGKESSRK
+547 KETTEKKANR
-558 EPGSTQSDR
+558 TQGDQR
-567 KPPSL
+567 PLSL

-593 AISTPTQLVLALV
+593 AISTPAQLVLALM

-620 SIMNSVKGFL
+620 SIVKSVKGFL
-630 VLMLLLALFNLLV
+630 FLMLLLALFNLLV

-665 AVLYASR
+665 AVLYACR

-696 EALLHP
+696 ESLLSP
-702 LSKLGIHT
+702 LSRLGIHT

-731 HAIVEAQAARG
+731 QAIVEAQAARG

-755 AAIAIAVPVFAGALR
+755 AAIAITVPVFAGALR

-776 KALDARCYEGSR
+776 RALDARCYEGSR
-788 QQRTHYRLMRLE
+788 QERTHYRLLRLGRM
-800 KIDIL
+800 DFL
-805 FIALMAIYL
+805 FIALMAVYL
-814 LALLLHPLL
+814 LALLLHPLF

>member
-6 TQSAVPDSADSTAS
+6 TQSAGSDSAVSKTT
-20 VARLSQVSFS
+20 VARLNQVSFS
-30 YDGGRTWALDHLS
+30 YDGGQTWALDNLT

-65 GSILSGAM
+65 GSILSGAT
-73 APDHGKVE
+73 APDRGQVE
-81 LMGRSVCSDT
+81 LMGRVVCSDT

-135 NLSLPRQKMLSCVP
+135 NLGLPRQRMLSCVP

-210 RRLTTQGT
+210 CRLTAQGT

-238 LGHGR
+238 LDHGR
-243 IVASGSP
+243 IVASGRP
-250 DQILTRR
+250 DQILNSQ
-257 DLPALID
+257 DLPALI
-264 EAAMA
+264 
-269 GHGEPDR
+269 GEPDHN
-276 SPLAQNRASGADTKT
+276 PLTQSRTSDTDAKT
-291 FLDNHTIP
+291 AVGNHTSP
-299 MVKLSDVSYRFPDAD
+299 MVKLSDVSYSFPDAG
-314 SEALSQVNMELAAG
+314 SKALSQVNLKLAAG
-328 QTLAII
+328 RTLAII

-349 ALATPDSGSIQV
+349 ALAAPDSGSIQV

-374 KHQRRRNLRLL
+374 KHLRRQNLRLL
-385 RQKVGYVMQY
+385 RQRVGYVMQY

-409 AYGPRNLGYEAE
+409 AYGPHNLGYGPE
-421 QVQRRVDDAMKLLG
+421 QVQQRVDEAMKLLD
-435 IADLADR
+435 ISDLADR

-484 IMTLLRVLHQR
+484 IMRLLRVLHQR

-505 DREALDQADQTLLL
+505 DREALDLADQALLL
-519 EQGKT
+519 EHGET
-524 LAYGPT
+524 LDYGPT
-530 AEVLQ
+530 AEVVE
-535 RYHQLLATDASE
+535 RYHQLLATDTA
-547 KEAAGKESSRK
+547 KKDAAGKETA
-558 EPGSTQSDR
+558 EQETNQAQTDQ

-593 AISTPTQLVLALV
+593 AISTPAQLVLALV
-606 VTVGLFAAARAPLR
+606 VTVGLFSAARAPLR

-630 VLMLLLALFNLLV
+630 ILMLLLALFNLLV

-665 AVLYASR
+665 AVLYACR

-696 EALLHP
+696 ESLLSP
-702 LSKLGIHT
+702 LSRLGIHT

-731 HAIVEAQAARG
+731 QAIVEAQAARG

-755 AAIAIAVPVFAGALR
+755 AAIAITVPVFAGALR

-776 KALDARCYEGSR
+776 RALDARCYEGSR
-788 QQRTHYRLMRLE
+788 QERTHYRLLRLGRM
-800 KIDIL
+800 DIL
-805 FIALMAIYL
+805 FIALMAFYL
-814 LALLLHPLL
+814 LALLLHPLF

>member
-6 TQSAVPDSADSTAS
+6 TQSAVPDSADSTAM

-30 YDGGRTWALDHLS
+30 YDGGRTWALDNLS

-65 GSILSGAM
+65 GSILSGAT
-73 APDHGKVE
+73 APDRGQVE
-81 LMGRSVCSDT
+81 LMGRAVCSDT
-91 PDQGRQID
+91 PDQGRQVD
-99 TEAYRQAR
+99 AEAYRQVR

-135 NLSLPRQKMLSCVP
+135 NLGLPRQRMLSCVP

-185 PGMMVLDEPGAMLD
+185 PSMMVLDEPGAMLD

-210 RRLTTQGT
+210 CRLTAQGT

-238 LGHGR
+238 LDHGR
-243 IVASGSP
+243 ILAFGRP
-250 DQILTRR
+250 DEILNRQ
-257 DLPALID
+257 DLPALVDDISL
-264 EAAMA
+264 ARRSQ
-269 GHGEPDR
+269 PDR
-276 SPLAQNRASGADTKT
+276 NSLTQSRASKT
-291 FLDNHTIP
+291 DAKTTVDNHTIS
-299 MVKLSDVSYRFPDAD
+299 MVKFSDVSYRFPDAGRKT
-314 SEALSQVNMELAAG
+314 LNQVNLELASG

-349 ALATPDSGSIQV
+349 ALAVPDSGSIQV

-374 KHQRRRNLRLL
+374 KHQRRQNLRLL
-385 RQKVGYVMQY
+385 RQRVGYVMQY

-409 AYGPRNLGYEAE
+409 AYGPRNLGYEPQ
-421 QVQRRVDDAMKLLG
+421 QVQQRVDETMKLLG

-469 LDEATASL
+469 LDEVTASL
-477 DPQACAR
+477 DPQARAR

-505 DREALDQADQTLLL
+505 DREALNLADQTLLL
-519 EQGKT
+519 EHGET
-524 LAYGPT
+524 LAYGST
-530 AEVLQ
+530 ADVVE
-535 RYHQLLATDASE
+535 RYHQLLATDGTV
-547 KEAAGKESSRK
+547 KEATGKETPRK
-558 EPGSTQSDR
+558 EAGRTQTDN
-567 KPPSL
+567 KPVSL

-620 SIMNSVKGFL
+620 SMMNSVKGFL

-643 TQTGRRLAA
+643 TQTGRRLAV

-665 AVLYASR
+665 AVLYACR

-687 TPTQMTDAC
+687 TPTQMADAC
-696 EALLHP
+696 ESLLSP
-702 LSKLGIHT
+702 LSRLGIHT

-722 FIPTLGREV
+722 FIPTLRREIQ
-731 HAIVEAQAARG
+731 AIAEAQAARG

-755 AAIAIAVPVFAGALR
+755 AATAITVPVFAGALR

-776 KALDARCYEGSR
+776 RALDARCYEGSR
-788 QQRTHYRLMRLE
+788 QQRTQYRLLQLGRM
-800 KIDIL
+800 DIL
-805 FIALMAIYL
+805 FIALMSLYL
-814 LALLLHPLL
+814 LALLLHPLF

>member
-6 TQSAVPDSADSTAS
+6 TQSAGSDSAVSKTT
-20 VARLSQVSFS
+20 VARLNQVSFS
-30 YDGGRTWALDHLS
+30 YDGGQTWALDNLT

-65 GSILSGAM
+65 GSILSGAT
-73 APDHGKVE
+73 APDRGQVE
-81 LMGRSVCSDT
+81 LMGRVVCSDT
-91 PDQGRQID
+91 SDQGRRID

-135 NLSLPRQKMLSCVP
+135 NLGLPRQKMLSCVP
-149 AALKQVDLQTRMN
+149 AALRQVDLQTRMN

-171 QQQRLALAGSLAMN
+171 QQQRLALAGGLAMN

-210 RRLTTQGT
+210 CRLTTQGT

-238 LGHGR
+238 LDHGR

-250 DQILTRR
+250 NQILNRQ
-257 DLPALID
+257 DLPALV
-264 EAAMA
+264 
-269 GHGEPDR
+269 GEPDPN
-276 SPLAQNRASGADTKT
+276 PLTQSKVSDTDAKT
-291 FLDNHTIP
+291 PVDDHALP
-299 MVKLSDVSYRFPDAD
+299 MVKLSDVSYSFPD
-314 SEALSQVNMELAAG
+314 SGSKALSQVNLELVAG

-374 KHQRRRNLRLL
+374 RHLRRRNLKLL
-385 RQKVGYVMQY
+385 RQRVGYVMQY
-395 PEHQLFADTVAQDI
+395 PEHQLFADTVSQDI
-409 AYGPRNLGYEAE
+409 AYGPHNLGYGPE
-421 QVQRRVDDAMKLLG
+421 QVQQRVDDAMKLLG
-435 IADLADR
+435 IGDLADR

-477 DPQACAR
+477 DPQACVR
-484 IMTLLRVLHQR
+484 IMALLRVLHQR

-505 DREALDQADQTLLL
+505 DREALDLADQTLLL
-519 EQGKT
+519 EHGET

-530 AEVLQ
+530 AEVVE
-535 RYHQLLATDASE
+535 RYHQLLATDTAKQE
-547 KEAAGKESSRK
+547 VNHAQ
-558 EPGSTQSDR
+558 TDQ

-593 AISTPTQLVLALV
+593 AISTPAQLVLALV
-606 VTVGLFAAARAPLR
+606 VTIGLFTAARAPLR
-620 SIMNSVKGFL
+620 SIMKSVKGFL
-630 VLMLLLALFNLLV
+630 ILMLLLAVFNLLV

-665 AVLYASR
+665 AVLYACR

-696 EALLHP
+696 ESLLSP
-702 LSKLGIHT
+702 LSRLGIHT

-731 HAIVEAQAARG
+731 QAIVEAQAARG

-755 AAIAIAVPVFAGALR
+755 AAIAITVPVFTGALR

-776 KALDARCYEGSR
+776 RALDARCYEGSR
-788 QQRTHYRLMRLE
+788 QQRTHYRLLQLGRM
-800 KIDIL
+800 DIL
-805 FIALMAIYL
+805 FIALMALYL
-814 LALLLHPLL
+814 LALLLHPLF

>member
-6 TQSAVPDSADSTAS
+6 TQSAGSDSAVSKTT
-20 VARLSQVSFS
+20 VARLNQVSFS
-30 YDGGRTWALDHLS
+30 YDGGQTWALDNLT

-65 GSILSGAM
+65 GSILSGAT
-73 APDHGKVE
+73 APDRGQVE
-81 LMGRSVCSDT
+81 LMGRVVCSDT

-135 NLSLPRQKMLSCVP
+135 NLGLPRQRMLSCVP

-210 RRLTTQGT
+210 CRLTAQGT

-238 LGHGR
+238 LDHGR
-243 IVASGSP
+243 IVASGRP
-250 DQILTRR
+250 DQILNSQ
-257 DLPALID
+257 DLPALI
-264 EAAMA
+264 
-269 GHGEPDR
+269 GEPDHN
-276 SPLAQNRASGADTKT
+276 PLTQSRTSDTDAKTAVGNHAS
-291 FLDNHTIP
+291 P
-299 MVKLSDVSYRFPDAD
+299 MVKLSDVSYSFPDAG
-314 SEALSQVNMELAAG
+314 SKALSQVNLELAAG

-349 ALATPDSGSIQV
+349 ALAAPDSGSIQV

-374 KHQRRRNLRLL
+374 KHLRRQNLRLL
-385 RQKVGYVMQY
+385 RQRVGYVMQY

-409 AYGPRNLGYEAE
+409 AYGPHNLGYGPE
-421 QVQRRVDDAMKLLG
+421 QVQQRVDEAMKLLD
-435 IADLADR
+435 ISDLADR

-484 IMTLLRVLHQR
+484 IMRLLRVLHQR

-505 DREALDQADQTLLL
+505 DREALDLADQTLLL
-519 EQGKT
+519 EHGET
-524 LAYGPT
+524 LDYGPT
-530 AEVLQ
+530 AEVVE
-535 RYHQLLATDASE
+535 RYHQLLATDTA
-547 KEAAGKESSRK
+547 KKDAAGKETA
-558 EPGSTQSDR
+558 EQETNQAQTDQ

-593 AISTPTQLVLALV
+593 AISTPTQLILALV
-606 VTVGLFAAARAPLR
+606 VTVGLFSAARAPLR

-630 VLMLLLALFNLLV
+630 ILMLLLALFNLLV

-665 AVLYASR
+665 AVLYACR

-696 EALLHP
+696 ESLLSP
-702 LSKLGIHT
+702 LSRLGIHT

-731 HAIVEAQAARG
+731 QAIVEAQAARG

-755 AAIAIAVPVFAGALR
+755 AAIAITVPVFAGALR

-776 KALDARCYEGSR
+776 RALDARCYEGSR
-788 QQRTHYRLMRLE
+788 QERTDYRLLRLGRM
-800 KIDIL
+800 DIL
-805 FIALMAIYL
+805 FIALMAFYL
-814 LALLLHPLL
+814 LALLLHPLF

>member
-6 TQSAVPDSADSTAS
+6 TQSAGSDSAVSKTT
-20 VARLSQVSFS
+20 VARLNQVSFS
-30 YDGGRTWALDHLS
+30 YDGGQTWALDNLT

-65 GSILSGAM
+65 GSILSGAT
-73 APDHGKVE
+73 APDRGQVE
-81 LMGRSVCSDT
+81 LMGRVVCSDT

-135 NLSLPRQKMLSCVP
+135 NLGLPRQRMLSCVP

-210 RRLTTQGT
+210 CRLTAQGT

-238 LGHGR
+238 LDHGR
-243 IVASGSP
+243 IVASGRP
-250 DQILTRR
+250 DQILNSQ
-257 DLPALID
+257 DLPALI
-264 EAAMA
+264 
-269 GHGEPDR
+269 GEPDHN
-276 SPLAQNRASGADTKT
+276 PLTQSRTSDTDAKTAVGNHAS
-291 FLDNHTIP
+291 P
-299 MVKLSDVSYRFPDAD
+299 MVKLSDVSYSFPDAG
-314 SEALSQVNMELAAG
+314 SKALSQVNLELAAG

-349 ALATPDSGSIQV
+349 ALAAPDSGSIQV

-374 KHQRRRNLRLL
+374 KHLRRQNLRLL
-385 RQKVGYVMQY
+385 RQRVGYVMQY

-409 AYGPRNLGYEAE
+409 AYGPHNLGYGPE
-421 QVQRRVDDAMKLLG
+421 QVQQRVDEAMKLLD
-435 IADLADR
+435 ISDLADR

-484 IMTLLRVLHQR
+484 IMRLLRVLHQR

-505 DREALDQADQTLLL
+505 DREALDLADQTLLL
-519 EQGKT
+519 EHGET

-530 AEVLQ
+530 AEVVE
-535 RYHQLLATDASE
+535 RYHQLLATDAAE
-547 KEAAGKESSRK
+547 KEAAGKETSGRK
-558 EPGSTQSDR
+558 ADRTQADQ
-567 KPPSL
+567 KPLSL

-593 AISTPTQLVLALV
+593 AISTPAQLVLALV
-606 VTVGLFAAARAPLR
+606 VTVGLFSAARAPLR

-630 VLMLLLALFNLLV
+630 ILMLLLALFNLLV

-665 AVLYASR
+665 AVLYACR

-696 EALLHP
+696 ESLLSP
-702 LSKLGIHT
+702 LSRLGIHT

-731 HAIVEAQAARG
+731 QAIVEAQAARG

-755 AAIAIAVPVFAGALR
+755 AAIAITVPVFAGALR

-776 KALDARCYEGSR
+776 RALDARCYEGSR
-788 QQRTHYRLMRLE
+788 QERTDYRLLRLGRM
-800 KIDIL
+800 DIL
-805 FIALMAIYL
+805 FIALMAFYL
-814 LALLLHPLL
+814 LALLLHPLF

>member
-1 MAASM
+1 M
-6 TQSAVPDSADSTAS
+6 TQSTVSVSADSKAT
-20 VARLSQVSFS
+20 VARLCQVSFS
-30 YDGGRTWALDHLS
+30 YDGGQTWALDHLS

-65 GSILSGAM
+65 GSILSGAT
-73 APDHGKVE
+73 APDHGQVE
-81 LMGRSVCSDT
+81 LMGRTVCSDT

-99 TEAYRQAR
+99 AEAYRQAR

-135 NLSLPRQKMLSCVP
+135 NLGLPRQKMLSCVP
-149 AALKQVDLQTRMN
+149 AALKQVDLQARMN

-199 AAGRQEIQSIL
+199 AAGRKEIQSIL
-210 RRLTTQGT
+210 CRLTAQGT

-238 LGHGR
+238 LDHGR
-243 IVASGSP
+243 IVASGRP
-250 DQILTRR
+250 DQILTRQ
-257 DLPALID
+257 DLPALV
-264 EAAMA
+264 
-269 GHGEPDR
+269 GEPD
-276 SPLAQNRASGADTKT
+276 QNRPTQNGASDTDTKT
-291 FLDNHTIP
+291 AVDDHAVP
-299 MVKLSDVSYRFPDAD
+299 MVKLSDVSYSFPDAD
-314 SEALSQVNMELAAG
+314 SKALSQVNLELAAG

-349 ALATPDSGSIQV
+349 ALAAPDSGSIQV

-374 KHQRRRNLRLL
+374 KHLRRQNLKLL
-385 RQKVGYVMQY
+385 RQRVGYVMQY

-409 AYGPRNLGYEAE
+409 AYGPHNLGYGPE
-421 QVQRRVDDAMKLLG
+421 QVQQRVDDAMELLG
-435 IADLADR
+435 ISDLADR
-442 SPFDLSGGQRRLV
+442 SPFELSGGQRRLV

-477 DPQACAR
+477 DPQACAGIIR
-484 IMTLLRVLHQR
+484 LLRVLHQR

-505 DREALDQADQTLLL
+505 DREALDLADQALLL
-519 EQGKT
+519 EHGKT

-530 AEVLQ
+530 AEVEE
-535 RYHQLLATDASE
+535 RYHQLLATEATR
-547 KEAAGKESSRK
+547 KEVAGKETIRK
-558 EPGSTQSDR
+558 KADHTQADQ
-567 KPPSL
+567 KPLSL

-593 AISTPTQLVLALV
+593 AISTPAQLVLALV

-630 VLMLLLALFNLLV
+630 ALMLLLALFNLLV

-665 AVLYASR
+665 AVLYACR

-696 EALLHP
+696 ESLMSP
-702 LSKLGIHT
+702 LSRLGIHT

-731 HAIVEAQAARG
+731 QAIVEAQAARG

-755 AAIAIAVPVFAGALR
+755 AAIAITVPVFAGALR

-776 KALDARCYEGSR
+776 RALDARCYEGSR
-788 QQRTHYRLMRLE
+788 QERTHYRLLQLGRM
-800 KIDIL
+800 DIL
-805 FIALMAIYL
+805 FITLMALYL
-814 LALLLHPLL
+814 LALLLHPLF

>member
-6 TQSAVPDSADSTAS
+6 TQSAVPDSADSTAM

-30 YDGGRTWALDHLS
+30 YDGGRTWALDNLS

-65 GSILSGAM
+65 GSILSGAT
-73 APDHGKVE
+73 APDRGQVE
-81 LMGRSVCSDT
+81 LMGRAVCSDT
-91 PDQGRQID
+91 PDQGRQVD
-99 TEAYRQAR
+99 AEAYRQVR

-135 NLSLPRQKMLSCVP
+135 NLGLPRQRMLSCVP

-210 RRLTTQGT
+210 CRLTAQGT

-238 LGHGR
+238 LDHGR
-243 IVASGSP
+243 IVASGRP
-250 DQILTRR
+250 DQILTRQ
-257 DLPALID
+257 DLPALV
-264 EAAMA
+264 
-269 GHGEPDR
+269 GEPD
-276 SPLAQNRASGADTKT
+276 QNPPTPSGASDTDAKT
-291 FLDNHTIP
+291 AVDDHTVP
-299 MVKLSDVSYRFPDAD
+299 MVKLSDVSYSFPDAG
-314 SEALSQVNMELAAG
+314 SKALSQVNLELAAG

-349 ALATPDSGSIQV
+349 ALAAPDSGSIQV

-374 KHQRRRNLRLL
+374 KHLRRQNLKLL
-385 RQKVGYVMQY
+385 RQRVGYVMQY
-395 PEHQLFADTVAQDI
+395 PEHQLFADTVSQDI
-409 AYGPRNLGYEAE
+409 AYGPHNLGYGPE
-421 QVQRRVDDAMKLLG
+421 QVQHRVDDAMKLLG
-435 IADLADR
+435 IGDLADR

-469 LDEATASL
+469 LDEVTASL
-477 DPQACAR
+477 DPQARAR

-505 DREALDQADQTLLL
+505 DREALNLADQTLLL
-519 EQGKT
+519 EHGET
-524 LAYGPT
+524 LAYGST
-530 AEVLQ
+530 ADVVE
-535 RYHQLLATDASE
+535 RYHQLLATDGTV
-547 KEAAGKESSRK
+547 KEATGKEAPRK
-558 EPGSTQSDR
+558 EAGRTQTDN
-567 KPPSL
+567 KPVSL

-620 SIMNSVKGFL
+620 SMMNSVKGFL

-643 TQTGRRLAA
+643 TQTGRRLAV

-665 AVLYASR
+665 AVLYACR

-687 TPTQMTDAC
+687 TPTQMADAC
-696 EALLHP
+696 ESLLSP
-702 LSKLGIHT
+702 LSRLGIHT

-722 FIPTLGREV
+722 FIPTLRREV
-731 HAIVEAQAARG
+731 QAIVEAQAARG

-755 AAIAIAVPVFAGALR
+755 AATAITVPVFAGALR

-776 KALDARCYEGSR
+776 RALDARCYEGSH
-788 QQRTHYRLMRLE
+788 QQRTHYRLLQLGRM
-800 KIDIL
+800 DIL
-805 FIALMAIYL
+805 FIALMSLYL
-814 LALLLHPLL
+814 LALLLHPLF

>member
-6 TQSAVPDSADSTAS
+6 TESAVPASADSKAT

-30 YDGGRTWALDHLS
+30 YDGGQTWALDHLS

-65 GSILSGAM
+65 GSILSGAT
-73 APDHGKVE
+73 APDHGQVE
-81 LMGRSVCSDT
+81 LMGRAVCFDT

-135 NLSLPRQKMLSCVP
+135 NLSIPRQKMLSCVP
-149 AALKQVDLQTRMN
+149 AALRQVDLQTRMN

-210 RRLTTQGT
+210 CRLTTQGT

-238 LGHGR
+238 LDHGR
-243 IVASGSP
+243 IVASGRP
-250 DQILTRR
+250 DQILTRK
-257 DLPALID
+257 DLPALI
-264 EAAMA
+264 
-269 GHGEPDR
+269 GKPDR
-276 SPLAQNRASGADTKT
+276 NPLTQSRAPEADTKT
-291 FLDNHTIP
+291 TVNNHAIA
-299 MVKLSDVSYRFPDAD
+299 MVKLSNVSYSFPNAG
-314 SEALSQVNMELAAG
+314 SKALSGVNLELAAG

-349 ALATPDSGSIQV
+349 ALAAPDSGSIQV
-361 AGLPLAGPDRPKA
+361 AGLPLAGPDQPKA
-374 KHQRRRNLRLL
+374 KHLRRHNLKLL
-385 RQKVGYVMQY
+385 RQRVGYVMQY

-409 AYGPRNLGYEAE
+409 AYGPHNLGYGPE
-421 QVQRRVDDAMKLLG
+421 QVQHRVDDAMKLLG
-435 IADLADR
+435 IGDLADR

-469 LDEATASL
+469 LDEVTASL

-484 IMTLLRVLHQR
+484 IMTLLRVLHKR
-495 GVTIVMSTHA
+495 GITIVMSTHA
-505 DREALDQADQTLLL
+505 DREALDLADQTLLL
-519 EQGKT
+519 EHGET
-524 LAYGPT
+524 LAYGT
-530 AEVLQ
+530 TTEVVE
-535 RYHQLLATDASE
+535 RYHQLLATDAAE
-547 KEAAGKESSRK
+547 KGATGKKAERD
-558 EPGSTQSDR
+558 QADQ
-567 KPPSL
+567 KPLSL

-593 AISTPTQLVLALV
+593 AISTPTQLVLALM

-620 SIMNSVKGFL
+620 SILNSVKGFL
-630 VLMLLLALFNLLV
+630 ALMLLLALFNLLV

-665 AVLYASR
+665 AVLYACR

-696 EALLHP
+696 ESLLSP
-702 LSKLGIHT
+702 LSRLGIHT

-731 HAIVEAQAARG
+731 QAIVEAQAARG

-755 AAIAIAVPVFAGALR
+755 AAIAITVPVFAGALR

-776 KALDARCYEGSR
+776 RALDARCYEGSR
-788 QQRTHYRLMRLE
+788 QQRTHYRLLRLGRM
-800 KIDIL
+800 DIL
-805 FIALMAIYL
+805 FIALMAVYL
-814 LALLLHPLL
+814 LALLLHPLF

>member
-6 TQSAVPDSADSTAS
+6 TQSAGSDSAVSKTT
-20 VARLSQVSFS
+20 VARLNQVSFS
-30 YDGGRTWALDHLS
+30 YDGGQTWALDNLT

-65 GSILSGAM
+65 GSILSGAT
-73 APDHGKVE
+73 APDRGQVE
-81 LMGRSVCSDT
+81 LMGRVVCSDT

-135 NLSLPRQKMLSCVP
+135 NLGLPRQRMLSCVP

-210 RRLTTQGT
+210 CRLTAQGT

-238 LGHGR
+238 LDHGR
-243 IVASGSP
+243 IVASGRP
-250 DQILTRR
+250 DQILNSQ
-257 DLPALID
+257 DLPALI
-264 EAAMA
+264 
-269 GHGEPDR
+269 GEPDHN
-276 SPLAQNRASGADTKT
+276 PLTQSRTSDTDAKTAVGNHAS
-291 FLDNHTIP
+291 P
-299 MVKLSDVSYRFPDAD
+299 MVKLSDVSYSFPDAG
-314 SEALSQVNMELAAG
+314 SKALSQVNLELAAG

-349 ALATPDSGSIQV
+349 ALAAPDSGSIQV

-374 KHQRRRNLRLL
+374 KHLRRQNLRLL
-385 RQKVGYVMQY
+385 RQRVGYVMQY

-409 AYGPRNLGYEAE
+409 AYGPHNLGYGPE
-421 QVQRRVDDAMKLLG
+421 QVQQRVDEAMKLLD
-435 IADLADR
+435 ISDLADR

-484 IMTLLRVLHQR
+484 IMRLLRVLHQR

-505 DREALDQADQTLLL
+505 DREALDLADQTLLL
-519 EQGKT
+519 EHGET
-524 LAYGPT
+524 LDYGPT
-530 AEVLQ
+530 AEVVE
-535 RYHQLLATDASE
+535 RYHQLLATDTA
-547 KEAAGKESSRK
+547 KKDAAGKETA
-558 EPGSTQSDR
+558 EQETNQAQTDQ

-593 AISTPTQLVLALV
+593 AISTPAQLVLALV
-606 VTVGLFAAARAPLR
+606 VTVGLFSAARAPLR

-630 VLMLLLALFNLLV
+630 ILMLLLALFNLLV

-665 AVLYASR
+665 AVLYACR

-696 EALLHP
+696 ESLLSP
-702 LSKLGIHT
+702 LSRLGIHT

-731 HAIVEAQAARG
+731 QAIVEAQAARG

-755 AAIAIAVPVFAGALR
+755 AAIAITVPVFAGALR

-776 KALDARCYEGSR
+776 RALDARCYEGSR
-788 QQRTHYRLMRLE
+788 QERTDYRLLRLGRM
-800 KIDIL
+800 DIL
-805 FIALMAIYL
+805 FIALMAFYL
-814 LALLLHPLL
+814 LALLLHPLF

>member
-6 TQSAVPDSADSTAS
+6 TQSAGSNSAVSKTT
-20 VARLSQVSFS
+20 VARLDQVSFS
-30 YDGGRTWALDHLS
+30 YDGGQTWALDNLT

-65 GSILSGAM
+65 GSILSGAT
-73 APDHGKVE
+73 APDRGRVE
-81 LMGRSVCSDT
+81 LMGRVVCSDT
-91 PDQGRQID
+91 SDQGRRID

-135 NLSLPRQKMLSCVP
+135 NLGLPRQRMLSCVP

-210 RRLTTQGT
+210 CRLTAQGT
-218 AVVHITHLLEQARQ
+218 AVVHITHLLEQARR

-238 LGHGR
+238 LDHGR
-243 IVASGSP
+243 IVASGRP
-250 DQILTRR
+250 DQILNSQ
-257 DLPALID
+257 DLPALV
-264 EAAMA
+264 
-269 GHGEPDR
+269 GEPDHN
-276 SPLAQNRASGADTKT
+276 PLTQSRTSDTDAKTAVGNHAS
-291 FLDNHTIP
+291 P
-299 MVKLSDVSYRFPDAD
+299 MVKLSDVSYSFPDAG
-314 SEALSQVNMELAAG
+314 SKALSQVNLELAAG

-349 ALATPDSGSIQV
+349 ALAAPDSGSIQV

-374 KHQRRRNLRLL
+374 KHLRRQNLRLL
-385 RQKVGYVMQY
+385 RQRVGYVMQY

-409 AYGPRNLGYEAE
+409 AYGPHNLGYGPE
-421 QVQRRVDDAMKLLG
+421 QVQQRVDEAMKLLD
-435 IADLADR
+435 ISDLADR

-484 IMTLLRVLHQR
+484 IMRLLRVLHQR

-505 DREALDQADQTLLL
+505 DREALDLADQTLLL
-519 EQGKT
+519 EHGET
-524 LAYGPT
+524 LDYGPT
-530 AEVLQ
+530 AEVVE
-535 RYHQLLATDASE
+535 RYHQLLATDTAKQE
-547 KEAAGKESSRK
+547 VNHAQ
-558 EPGSTQSDR
+558 TDQ

-593 AISTPTQLVLALV
+593 AISTPAQLVLALV

-665 AVLYASR
+665 AVLYACR

-696 EALLHP
+696 ESLLSP
-702 LSKLGIHT
+702 LSRLGIHT

-731 HAIVEAQAARG
+731 QAIVEAQAARG

-755 AAIAIAVPVFAGALR
+755 AAIAITVPVFAGALR

-776 KALDARCYEGSR
+776 RALDARCYEGSR
-788 QQRTHYRLMRLE
+788 QERTHYRLLRLGRM
-800 KIDIL
+800 DIL
-805 FIALMAIYL
+805 FIALMAFYL
-814 LALLLHPLL
+814 LALLLHPLF

>member
-6 TQSAVPDSADSTAS
+6 TQSAVSDSADSKAL
-20 VARLSQVSFS
+20 VARLDQVSFS
-30 YDGGRTWALDHLS
+30 YDGGQTWALDHLS
-43 MEVHAGEHLCI
+43 MKVHAGEHLCI

-65 GSILSGAM
+65 GSILSGAT
-73 APDHGKVE
+73 APDRGQVE
-81 LMGRSVCSDT
+81 LMGRAVCSDT

-99 TEAYRQAR
+99 AEAYRQVR

-135 NLSLPRQKMLSCVP
+135 NLGLPRQKMLSCVP

-210 RRLTTQGT
+210 CRLTAKGT

-238 LGHGR
+238 LDHGR
-243 IVASGSP
+243 IVASGRP
-250 DQILTRR
+250 DQILTRQ
-257 DLPALID
+257 DLPALV
-264 EAAMA
+264 
-269 GHGEPDR
+269 GEPD
-276 SPLAQNRASGADTKT
+276 QNPPTPGGASDTDAKT
-291 FLDNHTIP
+291 AVDDHTVP
-299 MVKLSDVSYRFPDAD
+299 MVKLSDVSYSFPDAD
-314 SEALSQVNMELAAG
+314 SKALSQVNLEVAAG

-349 ALATPDSGSIQV
+349 ALADPDSGSIQV

-374 KHQRRRNLRLL
+374 KHLRRQNLKLL
-385 RQKVGYVMQY
+385 RQRVGYVMQY
-395 PEHQLFADTVAQDI
+395 PEHQLFADTVSQDI
-409 AYGPRNLGYEAE
+409 AYGPHNLGYGPE
-421 QVQRRVDDAMKLLG
+421 QVQQRVDDAMKLLG
-435 IADLADR
+435 IGDLADR

-469 LDEATASL
+469 LDEVTASL

-484 IMTLLRVLHQR
+484 IMALLRVLHQR

-505 DREALDQADQTLLL
+505 DREALDLADQTLLL
-519 EQGKT
+519 EHGET

-530 AEVLQ
+530 AEVVE
-535 RYHQLLATDASE
+535 RYHQLLATDATEQVADHAQVS
-547 KEAAGKESSRK
+547 
-558 EPGSTQSDR
+558 Q
-567 KPPSL
+567 KPVSL

-593 AISTPTQLVLALV
+593 AISTPAQLVLALV
-606 VTVGLFAAARAPLR
+606 VTVGLFAAARAPLH
-620 SIMNSVKGFL
+620 SIMKSVKGFL
-630 VLMLLLALFNLLV
+630 ALMLLLALFNLLV

-665 AVLYASR
+665 AVLYACR

-696 EALLHP
+696 ESLLSP
-702 LSKLGIHT
+702 LSRLGIHT

-731 HAIVEAQAARG
+731 QAIVEAQAARG

-755 AAIAIAVPVFAGALR
+755 AAMAITVPVFAGALR

-776 KALDARCYEGSR
+776 RALDARCYEGSR
-788 QQRTHYRLMRLE
+788 QERTHYRLLRLGRM
-800 KIDIL
+800 DIL
-805 FIALMAIYL
+805 FIALMALYL
-814 LALLLHPLL
+814 LALLLHPQF

>member
-6 TQSAVPDSADSTAS
+6 TQSAVSDSADSKAA
-20 VARLSQVSFS
+20 VARLDQVAFS
-30 YDGGRTWALDHLS
+30 YDGGQTWALDHLS

-65 GSILSGAM
+65 GSILSGAT
-73 APDHGKVE
+73 APDHGQVE
-81 LMGRSVCSDT
+81 LMGRTVCFDN

-99 TEAYRQAR
+99 AEAYRQAR

-135 NLSLPRQKMLSCVP
+135 NLGLSRQKMLSCVP
-149 AALKQVDLQTRMN
+149 AALKQVDLQARMN

-210 RRLTTQGT
+210 CRLTAQGT

-238 LGHGR
+238 LDHGR
-243 IVASGSP
+243 IVASGRP
-250 DQILTRR
+250 DQILTRQ
-257 DLPALID
+257 DLPALV
-264 EAAMA
+264 
-269 GHGEPDR
+269 GEPDQT
-276 SPLAQNRASGADTKT
+276 PLTQSRTSDTDDKT
-291 FLDNHTIP
+291 AIGNHATP
-299 MVKLSDVSYRFPDAD
+299 MVKMSDVSYSFPDAG
-314 SEALSQVNMELAAG
+314 SKALNRVNLELAAG

-349 ALATPDSGSIQV
+349 ALAAPDSGSIQV

-374 KHQRRRNLRLL
+374 KHLRRQNLKLL
-385 RQKVGYVMQY
+385 RQRVGYVMQY

-409 AYGPRNLGYEAE
+409 AYGPHNLGYGPE
-421 QVQRRVDDAMKLLG
+421 QVQQRVDDAMKLLG
-435 IADLADR
+435 ISDLADR
-442 SPFDLSGGQRRLV
+442 SPFELSGGQRRLV
-455 AIAGVVACSPQLLV
+455 AIAGVAACSPQLLV

-477 DPQACAR
+477 DPQACAG
-484 IMTLLRVLHQR
+484 IMRLLRVLHQR

-505 DREALDQADQTLLL
+505 DREALDLADQALLL
-519 EQGKT
+519 EHGET
-524 LAYGPT
+524 LSYGPT
-530 AEVLQ
+530 AQVVE
-535 RYHQLLATDASE
+535 RYHQLLATDATE
-547 KEAAGKESSRK
+547 QVADH
-558 EPGSTQSDR
+558 TQTDQ
-567 KPPSL
+567 KPVSL

-581 LVTFLLAMFTAF
+581 MVTFLLAMFTAF
-593 AISTPTQLVLALV
+593 AISTPAQLILALV

-620 SIMNSVKGFL
+620 SILNSVKGFL
-630 VLMLLLALFNLLV
+630 ALMLLLALFNLLV

-665 AVLYASR
+665 AVLYACR

-696 EALLHP
+696 ESLLSP

-731 HAIVEAQAARG
+731 QAIVEAQAARG

-755 AAIAIAVPVFAGALR
+755 AAMAITVPVFAGALR

-776 KALDARCYEGSR
+776 RALDARCYEGSR
-788 QQRTHYRLMRLE
+788 QERTHYRLLRLGRM
-800 KIDIL
+800 DIL
-805 FIALMAIYL
+805 FTALMALYL
-814 LALLLHPLL
+814 LALLLHPLF

>member
-6 TQSAVPDSADSTAS
+6 TQTTVSDSAAS
-20 VARLSQVSFS
+20 KATVARLSRVSFS

-65 GSILSGAM
+65 GSILSGAT
-73 APDHGKVE
+73 APDHGQVE
-81 LMGRSVCSDT
+81 LMGRAVCSDT
-91 PDQGRQID
+91 PDQGRRID
-99 TEAYRQAR
+99 AGAYRQAR
-107 RSIGMVFQN
+107 RRIGMVFQN

-135 NLSLPRQKMLSCVP
+135 NLGMPRQKMLSCVP

-210 RRLTTQGT
+210 CRLTAQGT

-238 LGHGR
+238 LDHGR

-250 DQILTRR
+250 DEILTRQ
-257 DLPALID
+257 DLPVLFD
-264 EAAMA
+264 E
-269 GHGEPDR
+269 PNQN
-276 SPLAQNRASGADTKT
+276 PLTRSGASDRNAEIAV
-291 FLDNHTIP
+291 DDHAIS
-299 MVKLSDVSYRFPDAD
+299 MVKLSDVSYSFPDAGNK
-314 SEALSQVNMELAAG
+314 ALSQVNLELAAG

-349 ALATPDSGSIQV
+349 ALAGPDSGSIQV

-374 KHQRRRNLRLL
+374 KHLRRQNLKLL
-385 RQKVGYVMQY
+385 RKRVGYVMQY

-409 AYGPRNLGYEAE
+409 AYGPRNLGYGPD
-421 QVQRRVDDAMKLLG
+421 QVQHRVDEAMQLLG
-435 IADLADR
+435 IKDLADR

-455 AIAGVVACSPQLLV
+455 AIAGVVACSPRLLV
-469 LDEATASL
+469 LDEVTASL

-484 IMTLLRVLHQR
+484 IMTLLRVLHKR

-505 DREALDQADQTLLL
+505 DREALDLADQTLLL
-519 EQGKT
+519 EHGET

-530 AEVLQ
+530 AEVVE
-535 RYHQLLATDASE
+535 RYHQLLAADAAE
-547 KEAAGKESSRK
+547 KRAAGKK
-558 EPGSTQSDR
+558 EAGKETNQTQADHKSL
-567 KPPSL
+567 SL

-593 AISTPTQLVLALV
+593 AISTPAQLVLALV

-643 TQTGRRLAA
+643 TQTGHRLAA
-652 WGPFVLTTGGIWV
+652 WGPLVLTTGGIWV
-665 AVLYASR
+665 AVLYACR

-696 EALLHP
+696 ESLLSP
-702 LSKLGIHT
+702 LSRLGIHT

-731 HAIVEAQAARG
+731 QAIIEAQAARG

-755 AAIAIAVPVFAGALR
+755 AAIAITVPVFAGALR

-776 KALDARCYEGSR
+776 RALDARCYEGSR
-788 QQRTHYRLMRLE
+788 QQRTHYRLLRLGRM
-800 KIDIL
+800 DIL
-805 FIALMAIYL
+805 FIALMALYL
-814 LALLLHPLL
+814 LALLLHPLF

>member
-6 TQSAVPDSADSTAS
+6 TQSAGSNSAVSKTT
-20 VARLSQVSFS
+20 VARLNQVSFS
-30 YDGGRTWALDHLS
+30 YDGGQTWALDNLT

-65 GSILSGAM
+65 GSILSGAT
-73 APDHGKVE
+73 APDRGQVE
-81 LMGRSVCSDT
+81 LMGRVVCSDT
-91 PDQGRQID
+91 SDQGRRID

-135 NLSLPRQKMLSCVP
+135 NLGLPRQKMLSCVP
-149 AALKQVDLQTRMN
+149 AALRQVDLQTRMN

-210 RRLTTQGT
+210 CRLTAQGT

-232 ADRVLV
+232 ANRVLV
-238 LGHGR
+238 LDHGR
-243 IVASGSP
+243 IVASGRP
-250 DQILTRR
+250 DQILNSQ
-257 DLPALID
+257 DLFALV
-264 EAAMA
+264 
-269 GHGEPDR
+269 GEPDQN
-276 SPLAQNRASGADTKT
+276 PLTQSRTSDTDAKTAVGNHAS
-291 FLDNHTIP
+291 P
-299 MVKLSDVSYRFPDAD
+299 MVKLSDVSYSFPDAG
-314 SEALSQVNMELAAG
+314 SKALSQVNLELAAG

-349 ALATPDSGSIQV
+349 ALAAPDSGSIQV

-374 KHQRRRNLRLL
+374 KHLRRQNLRLL
-385 RQKVGYVMQY
+385 RQRVGYVMQY

-409 AYGPRNLGYEAE
+409 AYGPHNLGYGPE
-421 QVQRRVDDAMKLLG
+421 QVQQRVDEAMKLLD
-435 IADLADR
+435 ISDLADR

-484 IMTLLRVLHQR
+484 IMRLLRVLHQR

-505 DREALDQADQTLLL
+505 DREALDLADQTLLL
-519 EQGKT
+519 EHGET
-524 LAYGPT
+524 LDYGPT
-530 AEVLQ
+530 AEVVE
-535 RYHQLLATDASE
+535 RYHQLLATDTAKQE
-547 KEAAGKESSRK
+547 VNHAQ
-558 EPGSTQSDR
+558 TDQ

-593 AISTPTQLVLALV
+593 AISTPAQLVLALV

-665 AVLYASR
+665 AVLYACR

-696 EALLHP
+696 ESLLSP
-702 LSKLGIHT
+702 LSRLGIHT

-731 HAIVEAQAARG
+731 QAIVEAQAARG

-755 AAIAIAVPVFAGALR
+755 AAIAITVPVFAGALR

-776 KALDARCYEGSR
+776 RALDARCYEGSR
-788 QQRTHYRLMRLE
+788 QERTHYRLLRLGRM
-800 KIDIL
+800 DIL
-805 FIALMAIYL
+805 FIALMAFYL
-814 LALLLHPLL
+814 LALLLHPLF

>member
-1 MAASM
+1 M
-6 TQSAVPDSADSTAS
+6 TQSTVSVSADSKAT
-20 VARLSQVSFS
+20 VARLDQVSFS
-30 YDGGRTWALDHLS
+30 YDGGQTWALDHLS

-65 GSILSGAM
+65 GSILSGAT
-73 APDHGKVE
+73 APDHGQVE
-81 LMGRSVCSDT
+81 LMGRTVCSDT

-99 TEAYRQAR
+99 AEAYRQAR

-135 NLSLPRQKMLSCVP
+135 NLGLPRQKMLSCVP
-149 AALKQVDLQTRMN
+149 AALKQVDLQARMN

-210 RRLTTQGT
+210 CRLTAQGT

-238 LGHGR
+238 LDHGR
-243 IVASGSP
+243 IVASGRP
-250 DQILTRR
+250 DQILTRQ
-257 DLPALID
+257 DLPALV
-264 EAAMA
+264 
-269 GHGEPDR
+269 GEPD
-276 SPLAQNRASGADTKT
+276 QNSLTQSRASDTGAKT
-291 FLDNHTIP
+291 AVDDHAIP
-299 MVKLSDVSYRFPDAD
+299 MVKFSDVSYSFPDAG
-314 SEALSQVNMELAAG
+314 SKALSQVNLELAGG

-349 ALATPDSGSIQV
+349 ALADPDSGSIQV

-374 KHQRRRNLRLL
+374 KHLRRQNLKLL
-385 RQKVGYVMQY
+385 RQRVGYVMQY

-409 AYGPRNLGYEAE
+409 AYGPHNLGYGPE
-421 QVQRRVDDAMKLLG
+421 QVQQRVDEAMKLLG
-435 IADLADR
+435 IGDLADR

-469 LDEATASL
+469 LDEVTASL
-477 DPQACAR
+477 DPQACAG
-484 IMTLLRVLHQR
+484 IMRLLRVLHQR

-505 DREALDQADQTLLL
+505 DREALDLADQTLLL
-519 EQGKT
+519 EHGKT

-530 AEVLQ
+530 AQVVE
-535 RYHQLLATDASE
+535 RYHQLLATDAAE
-547 KEAAGKESSRK
+547 QVADH
-558 EPGSTQSDR
+558 TQTDQ
-567 KPPSL
+567 KPVSL

-581 LVTFLLAMFTAF
+581 MVTFLLAMFTAF
-593 AISTPTQLVLALV
+593 AISTPAQLVLALV

-620 SIMNSVKGFL
+620 SILNSVKGFL
-630 VLMLLLALFNLLV
+630 ALMLLLALFNLLV

-665 AVLYASR
+665 AVLYACR

-696 EALLHP
+696 ESLLSP

-731 HAIVEAQAARG
+731 QAIVEAQAARG

-755 AAIAIAVPVFAGALR
+755 AAIAITVPVFAGALR

-776 KALDARCYEGSR
+776 RALDARCYEGSR
-788 QQRTHYRLMRLE
+788 QERTHYRLLRLGRM
-800 KIDIL
+800 DIL
-805 FIALMAIYL
+805 FIALMALYL
-814 LALLLHPLL
+814 LALLLHPLF

>member
-1 MAASM
+1 M
-6 TQSAVPDSADSTAS
+6 TQSAVLDSADSKTT
-20 VARLSQVSFS
+20 VARLDQVAFS
-30 YDGGRTWALDHLS
+30 YDGGQTWALDHLS

-65 GSILSGAM
+65 GSILSGAT
-73 APDHGKVE
+73 APDHGQVE
-81 LMGRSVCSDT
+81 LMGRAVCSDT
-91 PDQGRQID
+91 QDQGRQID
-99 TEAYRQAR
+99 AEAYRQAR

-135 NLSLPRQKMLSCVP
+135 NLGLPRQKMLSCVP
-149 AALKQVDLQTRMN
+149 AALEQVDLQTRMN

-210 RRLTTQGT
+210 CRLTAQGT

-238 LGHGR
+238 LDHGR

-250 DQILTRR
+250 DQIFNRQ
-257 DLPALID
+257 DLPALI
-264 EAAMA
+264 
-269 GHGEPDR
+269 GEPDR
-276 SPLAQNRASGADTKT
+276 NPLTQGETSGADATTTADKQT
-291 FLDNHTIP
+291 NA
-299 MVKLSDVSYRFPDAD
+299 MVKLSDVSYSFPDAG
-314 SEALSQVNMELAAG
+314 SKAISKVNLELAAG

-349 ALATPDSGSIQV
+349 ALAAPDSGSIQV

-374 KHQRRRNLRLL
+374 KHLRRQNLKLL

-409 AYGPRNLGYEAE
+409 AYGPRNLGYGPD
-421 QVQRRVDDAMKLLG
+421 QVQHRVDEAMQLLG
-435 IADLADR
+435 IKDLADR

-455 AIAGVVACSPQLLV
+455 AIAGVVACSPRLLV
-469 LDEATASL
+469 LDEVTASL
-477 DPQACAR
+477 DPRACTR
-484 IMTLLRVLHQR
+484 IMTLLRVLHKR
-495 GVTIVMSTHA
+495 GVTIVMSTHT
-505 DREALDQADQTLLL
+505 DREALDLADQTLLL
-519 EQGKT
+519 EHGET

-530 AEVLQ
+530 AEVVE
-535 RYHQLLATDASE
+535 RYHQLLAADAAE
-547 KEAAGKESSRK
+547 KRAAGEEETGKETDH
-558 EPGSTQSDR
+558 TQADH

-593 AISTPTQLVLALV
+593 AISTPAQLVLALV

-643 TQTGRRLAA
+643 TQTGHRLAA

-665 AVLYASR
+665 AVLYACR

-696 EALLHP
+696 ESLLSP
-702 LSKLGIHT
+702 LSRLGIHT

-722 FIPTLGREV
+722 FIPTLEREV
-731 HAIVEAQAARG
+731 QAIVEAQAARG

-755 AAIAIAVPVFAGALR
+755 AAIAITVPVFAGALR

-776 KALDARCYEGSR
+776 RALDARCYEGSR
-788 QQRTHYRLMRLE
+788 QQRTHYRLLRLGRM
-800 KIDIL
+800 DIL
-805 FIALMAIYL
+805 FIALMALYL
-814 LALLLHPLL
+814 LALLLHPLF

>member
-1 MAASM
+1 M
-6 TQSAVPDSADSTAS
+6 TESTVSDSTAS
-20 VARLSQVSFS
+20 KATVARLSQVSFS
-30 YDGGRTWALDHLS
+30 YDGGQTWALDHLS

-65 GSILSGAM
+65 GSILSGAT
-73 APDHGKVE
+73 APDHGQVE
-81 LMGRSVCSDT
+81 LMGRAVCSDN

-99 TEAYRQAR
+99 AEAYRQAR

-135 NLSLPRQKMLSCVP
+135 NLGLPRQKMLSCVP
-149 AALKQVDLQTRMN
+149 AALKQVDLQARMN

-210 RRLTTQGT
+210 CRLTAQGT

-238 LGHGR
+238 LDHGR
-243 IVASGSP
+243 IVASGRP
-250 DQILTRR
+250 DQILTRQ
-257 DLPALID
+257 DLPALV
-264 EAAMA
+264 
-269 GHGEPDR
+269 GEPD
-276 SPLAQNRASGADTKT
+276 QNRPTQNGVSDTDAKT
-291 FLDNHTIP
+291 AVDDHAVP
-299 MVKLSDVSYRFPDAD
+299 MVKLSDVSYSFPDAD
-314 SEALSQVNMELAAG
+314 SKALSQVNLELAAG

-349 ALATPDSGSIQV
+349 ALAAPDSGSIQV

-374 KHQRRRNLRLL
+374 KHLRRQNLKLL
-385 RQKVGYVMQY
+385 RQRVGYVMQY

-409 AYGPRNLGYEAE
+409 AYGPHNLGYGPE
-421 QVQRRVDDAMKLLG
+421 QVQQRVDDAMKLLG
-435 IADLADR
+435 ISDLADR
-442 SPFDLSGGQRRLV
+442 SPFELSGGQRRLV

-477 DPQACAR
+477 DPQACAGIIR
-484 IMTLLRVLHQR
+484 LLRVLHQR

-505 DREALDQADQTLLL
+505 DREALDLADQALLL
-519 EQGKT
+519 EHGKT

-530 AEVLQ
+530 TQVVE
-535 RYHQLLATDASE
+535 RYHQLLATDATE
-547 KEAAGKESSRK
+547 QVADH
-558 EPGSTQSDR
+558 TQTDQ
-567 KPPSL
+567 KPVSL

-581 LVTFLLAMFTAF
+581 MVTFLLAMFTAF
-593 AISTPTQLVLALV
+593 AISTPAQLILALV

-620 SIMNSVKGFL
+620 SILNSVKGFL
-630 VLMLLLALFNLLV
+630 ALMLLLALFNLLV

-665 AVLYASR
+665 AVLYACR

-696 EALLHP
+696 ESLLSP
-702 LSKLGIHT
+702 LSRLGIHT

-731 HAIVEAQAARG
+731 QAIVEAQAARG

-755 AAIAIAVPVFAGALR
+755 AAIAITVPVFAGALR

-776 KALDARCYEGSR
+776 RALDARCYEGSR
-788 QQRTHYRLMRLE
+788 QERTHYRLLQLGRM
-800 KIDIL
+800 DIL
-805 FIALMAIYL
+805 FIALMALYL
-814 LALLLHPLL
+814 LALLLHPLF

>member
-1 MAASM
+1 MAAPM
-6 TQSAVPDSADSTAS
+6 TQSAVLDSADSKTT

-30 YDGGRTWALDHLS
+30 YDGGETWALDHLS

-65 GSILSGAM
+65 GSILSGAT
-73 APDHGKVE
+73 APDHGQVE
-81 LMGRSVCSDT
+81 LMGQAVCSDT
-91 PDQGRQID
+91 QDQGRQID
-99 TEAYRQAR
+99 AEAYRQAR

-135 NLSLPRQKMLSCVP
+135 NLGLPRQKMLSCVP
-149 AALKQVDLQTRMN
+149 AALEQVDLQTRMN

-210 RRLTTQGT
+210 CRLTAQGT

-238 LGHGR
+238 LDHGR
-243 IVASGSP
+243 IVASGRP
-250 DQILTRR
+250 DQILTRQ
-257 DLPALID
+257 DLPALV
-264 EAAMA
+264 
-269 GHGEPDR
+269 GEPD
-276 SPLAQNRASGADTKT
+276 QNSLTQSRASDTGTKT
-291 FLDNHTIP
+291 AVDDHAIP
-299 MVKLSDVSYRFPDAD
+299 MVKFSDVSYSFPDAG
-314 SEALSQVNMELAAG
+314 SKALSQVNLELAGG

-349 ALATPDSGSIQV
+349 ALADPDSGSIQV

-374 KHQRRRNLRLL
+374 KHLRRQNLKLL
-385 RQKVGYVMQY
+385 RQRVGYVMQY
-395 PEHQLFADTVAQDI
+395 PEHQLFADTVSQDI
-409 AYGPRNLGYEAE
+409 AYGPHNLGYGPE
-421 QVQRRVDDAMKLLG
+421 QVQQRVDDAMKLLG
-435 IADLADR
+435 IGDLADR

-469 LDEATASL
+469 LDEVTASL

-484 IMTLLRVLHQR
+484 IMALLRVLHQR

-505 DREALDQADQTLLL
+505 DREALDLADQTLLL
-519 EQGKT
+519 EHGET

-530 AEVLQ
+530 AEVVE
-535 RYHQLLATDASE
+535 RYHQLLATDAAE
-547 KEAAGKESSRK
+547 KEAAGKETSGRK
-558 EPGSTQSDR
+558 ADRTQADQ
-567 KPPSL
+567 KPLSL

-593 AISTPTQLVLALV
+593 AISTPAQLVLALV
-606 VTVGLFAAARAPLR
+606 VTVGLFAAARAPLH
-620 SIMNSVKGFL
+620 SIMKSVKGFL
-630 VLMLLLALFNLLV
+630 ALMLLLALFNLLV
-643 TQTGRRLAA
+643 TQTGRILAA

-665 AVLYASR
+665 AVLYACR

-696 EALLHP
+696 ESLLHP
-702 LSKLGIHT
+702 LSRLGIHT

-731 HAIVEAQAARG
+731 QAIVEAQAARG

-755 AAIAIAVPVFAGALR
+755 AAMAITVPVFAGALR

-776 KALDARCYEGSR
+776 RALDARCYEGSR
-788 QQRTHYRLMRLE
+788 QERTHYRLLRLGRM
-800 KIDIL
+800 DIL
-805 FIALMAIYL
+805 FIALMALYL
-814 LALLLHPLL
+814 LALLLHPLF

>member
-1 MAASM
+1 M
-6 TQSAVPDSADSTAS
+6 TQSAVSDSADSKAL
-20 VARLSQVSFS
+20 VARLDQVSFS
-30 YDGGRTWALDHLS
+30 YDGGQTWALDHLS
-43 MEVHAGEHLCI
+43 MKVHAGEHLCI

-65 GSILSGAM
+65 GSILSGAT
-73 APDHGKVE
+73 APDRGQVE
-81 LMGRSVCSDT
+81 LMGRAVCSDT

-99 TEAYRQAR
+99 AEAYRQVR

-135 NLSLPRQKMLSCVP
+135 NLGLPRQKMLSCVP

-210 RRLTTQGT
+210 CRLTAKGT

-238 LGHGR
+238 LDHGR
-243 IVASGSP
+243 IVASGRP
-250 DQILTRR
+250 DQILTRQ
-257 DLPALID
+257 DLPALV
-264 EAAMA
+264 
-269 GHGEPDR
+269 GEPD
-276 SPLAQNRASGADTKT
+276 QNPPTPGGASDTDAKT
-291 FLDNHTIP
+291 AVDDHTVP
-299 MVKLSDVSYRFPDAD
+299 MVKLSDVSYSFPDAD
-314 SEALSQVNMELAAG
+314 SKALSQVNLEVAAG

-349 ALATPDSGSIQV
+349 ALADPDSGSIQV

-374 KHQRRRNLRLL
+374 KHLRRQNLKLL
-385 RQKVGYVMQY
+385 RQRVGYVMQY
-395 PEHQLFADTVAQDI
+395 PEHQLFADTVSQDI
-409 AYGPRNLGYEAE
+409 AYGPHNLGYGPE
-421 QVQRRVDDAMKLLG
+421 QVQQRVDDAMKLLG
-435 IADLADR
+435 IGDLADR

-469 LDEATASL
+469 LDEVTASL

-484 IMTLLRVLHQR
+484 IMALLRVLHQR

-505 DREALDQADQTLLL
+505 DREALDLADQTLLL
-519 EQGKT
+519 EHGET

-530 AEVLQ
+530 AEVVE
-535 RYHQLLATDASE
+535 RYHQLLATDATEQVADHAQVS
-547 KEAAGKESSRK
+547 
-558 EPGSTQSDR
+558 Q
-567 KPPSL
+567 KPVSL

-593 AISTPTQLVLALV
+593 AISTPAQLVLALV
-606 VTVGLFAAARAPLR
+606 VTVGLFAAARAPLH
-620 SIMNSVKGFL
+620 SIMKSVKGFL
-630 VLMLLLALFNLLV
+630 ALMLLLALFNLLV

-665 AVLYASR
+665 AVLYACR

-696 EALLHP
+696 ESLLSP
-702 LSKLGIHT
+702 LSRLGIHT

-731 HAIVEAQAARG
+731 QAIVEAQAARG

-755 AAIAIAVPVFAGALR
+755 AAIAITVPVFAGALR

-776 KALDARCYEGSR
+776 RALDARCYEGSR
-788 QQRTHYRLMRLE
+788 QERTHYRLLRLGRM
-800 KIDIL
+800 DIL
-805 FIALMAIYL
+805 FIALMALYL
-814 LALLLHPLL
+814 LALLLHPLF

>member
-1 MAASM
+1 M
-6 TQSAVPDSADSTAS
+6 
-20 VARLSQVSFS
+20 VARLDQVSFS

-65 GSILSGAM
+65 GNILSGAT
-73 APDHGKVE
+73 APDHGQVE
-81 LMGRSVCSDT
+81 LMGRTVCFDN

-99 TEAYRQAR
+99 AEAYRQAR

-135 NLSLPRQKMLSCVP
+135 NLGLPRQKMLSCVP
-149 AALKQVDLQTRMN
+149 AALKQVDLQARMN

-210 RRLTTQGT
+210 CQLTAQGT

-238 LGHGR
+238 LDHGC
-243 IVASGSP
+243 IVACGSP
-250 DQILTRR
+250 NQILNRQ
-257 DLPALID
+257 DLPALV
-264 EAAMA
+264 
-269 GHGEPDR
+269 GEPDPI
-276 SPLAQNRASGADTKT
+276 PLTQSGVSNTGPKT
-291 FLDNHTIP
+291 TVGNHAIP
-299 MVKLSDVSYRFPDAD
+299 MVKLSDVSYSFPDAD
-314 SEALSQVNMELAAG
+314 SKALSHVNLELAAG

-349 ALATPDSGSIQV
+349 ALAASDSGSIQV

-374 KHQRRRNLRLL
+374 KHLRRQNLKLL
-385 RQKVGYVMQY
+385 RQRVGYVMQY
-395 PEHQLFADTVAQDI
+395 PEHQLFADTVSQDI
-409 AYGPRNLGYEAE
+409 AYGPHNLGYGPE
-421 QVQRRVDDAMKLLG
+421 QVQQRVDDAMKLLG
-435 IADLADR
+435 IGDLADR
-442 SPFDLSGGQRRLV
+442 SPFELSGGQRRLV
-455 AIAGVVACSPQLLV
+455 AIAGVAACSPQLLV

-505 DREALDQADQTLLL
+505 DREALDLADQTLLL
-519 EQGKT
+519 EHGET
-524 LAYGPT
+524 LAYGTT
-530 AEVLQ
+530 AEVVE
-535 RYHQLLATDASE
+535 RYHQLLAIDTAE
-547 KEAAGKESSRK
+547 KETTEKKADR
-558 EPGSTQSDR
+558 TQDDQ
-567 KPPSL
+567 KPLSL

-593 AISTPTQLVLALV
+593 AISTPAQLVLALV

-620 SIMNSVKGFL
+620 SIVNSVKGFL
-630 VLMLLLALFNLLV
+630 FLMLLLALFNLLV

-665 AVLYASR
+665 AVLYACR

-696 EALLHP
+696 ESLLSP
-702 LSKLGIHT
+702 LSRLGIHT

-731 HAIVEAQAARG
+731 QAIVEAQAARG

-755 AAIAIAVPVFAGALR
+755 AAIAITVPVFAGALR

-776 KALDARCYEGSR
+776 RALDARCYEGSR
-788 QQRTHYRLMRLE
+788 QERTHYRLLRLSRM
-800 KIDIL
+800 DFF
-805 FIALMAIYL
+805 FIALMAVYL
-814 LALLLHPLL
+814 LALLLHPLF